1 MPLGTRERPDTSQ
14 DNADDFDQWERQM
27 QTPTDQGHAD
37 DFDAWER
44 EMSPSQAHWDDT
56 VSRNL
61 SRMENKKPAK
71 HGNEAASS
79 SGNSSDDAAGNIN
92 NKEKQSQQ
100 QDGWRD
106 NTSRDLNKPKK
117 GKGKSGGFSAMNKL
131 KRFGPTG
138 AVASMLLVGAVG
150 IGSSTSIMGSLL
162 VSIKESIVTNIDQQQ
177 YTSSSRSNRILARR
191 LADDATSGSCTLVK
205 IACRFHKPTDYQLK
219 QLDKAGVKALDE
231 AGEVIE
237 KGKLIGGKRP
247 AHYLIDGEK
256 ISAKDFKKAL
266 RNNPK
271 LRNAFRRAFN
281 PRWVN
286 WVDDAAVKFLKK
298 IGVTKKVAEKLNSKK
313 TRKALTE
320 ATDELTKIEG
330 KAADK
335 LNKEIAEQAGD
346 YATKEAKK
354 ATKKKGNDVKLMMA
368 QGICAAA
375 KAPNVIVNINKAFRI
390 AQYAK
395 LAYTFLTAADAI
407 KKGEATP
414 EMVNNVATI
423 LTQSYTKSD
432 GTIKKPATDAKL
444 MKYTMGLGTA
454 GSSSS
459 YIPGVGNNLATYL
472 GVVNSEPVKMG
483 CDLIG
488 STAAEVGVDVFD
500 GLRAGLGPIGWA
512 WVGGELLIEGL
523 LTFDTVQEKLSSV
536 MGTIVQTSIDAFTKW
551 VDMKA
556 LAEYFLGDK
565 TKGAT
570 GTDVGDITGVGL
582 SNSMADQASYT
593 GNAPLTVQQ
602 KVAFDEQIVQPERIA
617 LAEEDRLTHSPFDI
631 SSPNTFLGSIA
642 IRFVPYLGMA
652 SSPLAFVSAISSI
665 STSSL
670 FNLFNPS
677 AYAKNI
683 IDENKCT
690 QNSVLANEKD
700 IAVGP
705 ACDVQYGVPTDYM
718 GIEPDQVASELSASG
733 DIDEDG
739 KVKSN
744 SELQDWID
752 TCNQASIINTKE
764 CTVDSRQRALYNL
777 YQIDKRTVDGM
788 DEDPDKTKSA
798 AGSGSG
804 STTSGPGA
812 ALPDGDVIS
821 LAKQIVDN
829 PNITYDGDQFQNMAN
844 GQPAYTNSLGPITV
858 DKRLLQIILY
868 IAKKYPIYISSLVR
882 DNTNNYSLHPVGE
895 AVDIAMING
904 TATTGG
910 DQNAIDMLQYLLD
923 GKVLP
928 QGAGVGQEGCGNRAG
943 SGMDGKLS
951 SAGLVPHDDSCDH
964 VHLALRW
971 TRSAPKNW

>member
-1 MPLGTRERPDTSQ
+1 MPLGTRERPDTSR

-27 QTPTDQGHAD
+27 QTPTNQGHAD

-71 HGNEAASS
+71 RGNEAANG
-79 SGNSSDDAAGNIN
+79 SGNSSGDAAGNIN

-150 IGSSTSIMGSLL
+150 IGSSTSVMGSLL

-177 YTSSSRSNRILARR
+177 YTSMSRSNRILSRR

-271 LRNAFRRAFN
+271 LRNAFRRAYN

-320 ATDELTKIEG
+320 ATDELTKIED
-330 KAADK
+330 KAGDK
-335 LNKEIAEQAGD
+335 IKKEIADEAGD
-346 YATKEAKK
+346 FAKKEAKK
-354 ATKKKGNDVKLMMA
+354 TAKKGGDAKLMMA

-395 LAYTFLTAADAI
+395 LGYTFLTAADAI

-423 LTQSYTKSD
+423 LTQSYTKKD
-432 GTIKKPATDAKL
+432 GSIKKPATDSKL
-444 MKYTMGLGTA
+444 MKYTMGLGTS

-459 YIPGVGNNLATYL
+459 YIPGVGGALATYL
-472 GVVNSEPVKMG
+472 GVVNSEPVKVG
-483 CDLIG
+483 CDLVG
-488 STAAEVGVDVFD
+488 STAAEVAVEVFD
-500 GLRAGLGPIGWA
+500 GIKNGLGPVGWA
-512 WVGGELLIEGL
+512 WTAGEFALEGIL
-523 LTFDTVQEKLSSV
+523 SLESVQQQLSSA
-536 MGTIVQTSIDAFTKW
+536 MGGIVQTAIDTFGNW

-556 LAEYFLGDK
+556 LAEYFLGNK

-798 AGSGSG
+798 AGTGSG
-804 STTSGPGA
+804 STTSGPTA

-821 LAKQIVDN
+821 LSKQILDN
-829 PNITYDGDQFQNMAN
+829 PNITYDGDQFQKMAN
-844 GQPAYTNSLGPITV
+844 GQPAYVNEDGEITV

-868 IAKKYPIYISSLVR
+868 IGNKYPIYISSLVR
-882 DNTNNYSLHPVGE
+882 DKTNNYSLHPIGE

-910 DQNAIDMLQYLLD
+910 DQNAIDLLQYLLD
-923 GKVLP
+923 GNVLP
-928 QGAGVGQEGCGNRAG
+928 KNAGIGQIGCGNRDG
-943 SGMDGKLS
+943 SGINSKLT
-951 SAGLVPHDDSCDH
+951 SAGLTPHPDSCDH
-964 VHLALRW
+964 LHLALRD
-971 TRSAPKNW
+971 TRGAPKTW

>member
-71 HGNEAASS
+71 RGNEAASS
-79 SGNSSDDAAGNIN
+79 SGNSSGDAAGNIN

-150 IGSSTSIMGSLL
+150 IGSSTSVMGSLL

-177 YTSSSRSNRILARR
+177 YTSMSRSNRILSRR

-271 LRNAFRRAFN
+271 LRNAFRRAYN

-320 ATDELTKIEG
+320 ATDELTKIED
-330 KAADK
+330 KAGDK
-335 LNKEIAEQAGD
+335 IKKEIADEAGD
-346 YATKEAKK
+346 FAKKEAKK
-354 ATKKKGNDVKLMMA
+354 TAKKGGDAKLMMA

-395 LAYTFLTAADAI
+395 LGYTFLTAADAI

-423 LTQSYTKSD
+423 LTQSYTKKD
-432 GTIKKPATDAKL
+432 GSIKKPATDSKL
-444 MKYTMGLGTA
+444 MKYTMGLGTS

-459 YIPGVGNNLATYL
+459 YIPGVGGALATYL
-472 GVVNSEPVKMG
+472 GVVNSEPVKVG
-483 CDLIG
+483 CDLVG
-488 STAAEVGVDVFD
+488 STAAEVAVEVFD
-500 GLRAGLGPIGWA
+500 GIKNGLGPVGWA
-512 WVGGELLIEGL
+512 WTAGEFALEGIL
-523 LTFDTVQEKLSSV
+523 SLESVQQQLSSA
-536 MGTIVQTSIDAFTKW
+536 MGGIVQTAIDTFGNW

-556 LAEYFLGDK
+556 LAEYFLGNK

-798 AGSGSG
+798 AGTGSG
-804 STTSGPGA
+804 STTSGPTA

-821 LAKQIVDN
+821 LSKQILDN
-829 PNITYDGDQFQNMAN
+829 PNITYDGDQFQKMAN
-844 GQPAYTNSLGPITV
+844 GQPAYVNEDGEITV

-868 IAKKYPIYISSLVR
+868 IGNKYPIYISSLVR
-882 DNTNNYSLHPVGE
+882 DKTNNYSLHPIGE

-910 DQNAIDMLQYLLD
+910 DQNAIDLLQYLLD
-923 GKVLP
+923 GNVLP
-928 QGAGVGQEGCGNRAG
+928 KNAGIGQIGCGNRDG
-943 SGMDGKLS
+943 SGINSKLT
-951 SAGLVPHDDSCDH
+951 SAGLTPHPDSCDH
-964 VHLALRW
+964 LHLALRD
-971 TRSAPKNW
+971 TRGAPKTW

>member
-1 MPLGTRERPDTSQ
+1 MLLGTRERPDTSQ
-14 DNADDFDQWERQM
+14 DNTDDFDQWERQM

-44 EMSPSQAHWDDT
+44 EMSPSQTHWDDT

-71 HGNEAASS
+71 RGNEAASS
-79 SGNSSDDAAGNIN
+79 SGNSSGDAAGNIN

-150 IGSSTSIMGSLL
+150 IGSSTSVMGSLL

-177 YTSSSRSNRILARR
+177 YTSMSRSNRILSRR

-271 LRNAFRRAFN
+271 LRNAFRRAYN

-320 ATDELTKIEG
+320 ATDELTKIED
-330 KAADK
+330 KAGDK
-335 LNKEIAEQAGD
+335 IKKEIADEAGD
-346 YATKEAKK
+346 FAKKEAKK
-354 ATKKKGNDVKLMMA
+354 TAKKGGDAKLMMA

-395 LAYTFLTAADAI
+395 LGYTFLTAADAI

-444 MKYTMGLGTA
+444 MKYTMGLGTS

-459 YIPGVGNNLATYL
+459 YIPGVGGALATYL
-472 GVVNSEPVKMG
+472 GVVNSEPVKVG
-483 CDLIG
+483 CDLVG
-488 STAAEVGVDVFD
+488 STAAEVAVEVFD
-500 GLRAGLGPIGWA
+500 GIKNGLGPVGWA
-512 WVGGELLIEGL
+512 WTAGEFALEGIL
-523 LTFDTVQEKLSSV
+523 SLESVQQQLSSA
-536 MGTIVQTSIDAFTKW
+536 MGGIVQTAIDTFGNW

-733 DIDEDG
+733 DIDENG

-844 GQPAYTNSLGPITV
+844 GQPAAYGVTV
-858 DKRLLQIILY
+858 DKRLLQVILY
-868 IAKKYPIYISSLVR
+868 IAQKYPIYISSLVR
-882 DNTNNYSLHPVGE
+882 EDRPESWYSLHPVGE

-910 DQNAIDMLQYLLD
+910 DQNAIDLLQYLLD

-928 QGAGVGQEGCGNRAG
+928 QNAGIGQIECGNRDG
-943 SGMDGKLS
+943 SGINSKLT
-951 SAGLVPHDDSCDH
+951 SAGLTPHPDSCDH
-964 VHLALRW
+964 LHLALRD
-971 TRSAPKNW
+971 TRGAPKTW

>member
-14 DNADDFDQWERQM
+14 DNADDFDQWENQM
-27 QTPTDQGHAD
+27 RTPTDQGHAD

-71 HGNEAASS
+71 RDNEAASG
-79 SGNSSDDAAGNIN
+79 SGNSSGDAAGNIN

-205 IACRFHKPTDYQLK
+205 IACRFHKPTNYQLK

-271 LRNAFRRAFN
+271 LRNAFRRAYN

-320 ATDELTKIEG
+320 ATDELTKIED
-330 KAADK
+330 KAGDK
-335 LNKEIAEQAGD
+335 IKKEIADEAGD
-346 YATKEAKK
+346 FAKKEAKK
-354 ATKKKGNDVKLMMA
+354 TAKKGGDAKLMMA

-395 LAYTFLTAADAI
+395 LGYTFLTAADAI

-432 GTIKKPATDAKL
+432 GTIKKPATDSKL
-444 MKYTMGLGTA
+444 MKYTLGLGTA

-459 YIPGVGNNLATYL
+459 YIPGVGGALATYL
-472 GVVNSEPVKMG
+472 GVVNSEPVKVG
-483 CDLIG
+483 CDLVG
-488 STAAEVGVDVFD
+488 STAAEVAVEVFD
-500 GLRAGLGPIGWA
+500 GIKNGLGPVGWA
-512 WVGGELLIEGL
+512 WTAGEFALEGIL
-523 LTFDTVQEKLSSV
+523 SLESVQQQLSSA
-536 MGTIVQTSIDAFTKW
+536 MGGIVQTAIDTFGNW

-733 DIDEDG
+733 DIDENG

-812 ALPDGDVIS
+812 TLPDGDVIS

-844 GQPAYTNSLGPITV
+844 GQPAAYGVTV
-858 DKRLLQIILY
+858 DKRLLQVILY
-868 IAKKYPIYISSLVR
+868 IAQKYPIYISSLVR
-882 DNTNNYSLHPVGE
+882 EDRPESWYSLHPVGE

-910 DQNAIDMLQYLLD
+910 DQNAIDLLQYLLD

-928 QGAGVGQEGCGNRAG
+928 QNAGIGQIECGNRDG
-943 SGMDGKLS
+943 SGINSKLT
-951 SAGLVPHDDSCDH
+951 SAGLTPHPDSCDH
-964 VHLALRW
+964 LHLALRD
-971 TRSAPKNW
+971 TRGAPKTW

>member
-27 QTPTDQGHAD
+27 QPSAGQGHAD

-71 HGNEAASS
+71 RGNEAASG
-79 SGNSSDDAAGNIN
+79 SGNSSGDAAGNIN

-177 YTSSSRSNRILARR
+177 YTSSSRSNRILSRR
-191 LADDATSGSCTLVK
+191 LADNATSGSCTLVK
-205 IACRFHKPTDYQLK
+205 IACRFHKPTNYQLK

-298 IGVTKKVAEKLNSKK
+298 IGVTKKVADKLNTKK
-313 TRKALTE
+313 AKKALTE
-320 ATDELTKIEG
+320 ATDELTKIE
-330 KAADK
+330 DK
-335 LNKEIAEQAGD
+335 GGDKIKKEIAEEAGD
-346 YATKEAKK
+346 FAKKEAKK
-354 ATKKKGNDVKLMMA
+354 TAKKGGDAKLMMA

-395 LAYTFLTAADAI
+395 LGYTFLTAADAI

-423 LTQSYTKSD
+423 LTQSYTKKD
-432 GTIKKPATDAKL
+432 GSIKKPATDSKL
-444 MKYTMGLGTA
+444 MKYTMGLGTS

-459 YIPGVGNNLATYL
+459 YIPGVGGALATYL
-472 GVVNSEPVKMG
+472 GVVNSEPVKVG
-483 CDLIG
+483 CDLVG
-488 STAAEVGVDVFD
+488 STAAEVAVEVFD
-500 GLRAGLGPIGWA
+500 GIKNGLGPVGWA
-512 WVGGELLIEGL
+512 WTAGEFALEGIL
-523 LTFDTVQEKLSSV
+523 SLESVQQQLSSA
-536 MGTIVQTSIDAFTKW
+536 MGGIVQTAIDTFGNW

-798 AGSGSG
+798 AGTGSG
-804 STTSGPGA
+804 STTSGPTA

-821 LAKQIVDN
+821 LSKQILDN
-829 PNITYDGDQFQNMAN
+829 PNITYDGDQFQKMAN
-844 GQPAYTNSLGPITV
+844 GQPAYVNQDGEITV

-868 IAKKYPIYISSLVR
+868 IGNKYPIYISSLVR
-882 DNTNNYSLHPVGE
+882 DKTNNYSLHPIGE

-910 DQNAIDMLQYLLD
+910 DQNAIDLLQYLLD
-923 GKVLP
+923 GNVLP
-928 QGAGVGQEGCGNRAG
+928 KNAGIGQIGCGNRDG
-943 SGMDGKLS
+943 SGINSKLT
-951 SAGLVPHDDSCDH
+951 SAGLTPHPDSCDH
-964 VHLALRW
+964 LHLALRD
-971 TRSAPKNW
+971 TRGAPKTW

>member
-14 DNADDFDQWERQM
+14 DNADDFDQWENQM
-27 QTPTDQGHAD
+27 RTPTDQGHAD

-71 HGNEAASS
+71 RDNEAASG
-79 SGNSSDDAAGNIN
+79 SGNSSGDAAGNIN

-271 LRNAFRRAFN
+271 LRNAFRRAYN

-320 ATDELTKIEG
+320 ATDELTKIED
-330 KAADK
+330 KAGDK
-335 LNKEIAEQAGD
+335 IKKEIADEAGD
-346 YATKEAKK
+346 FAKKEAKK
-354 ATKKKGNDVKLMMA
+354 TAKKGGDAKLMMA

-395 LAYTFLTAADAI
+395 LGYTFLTAADAI

-423 LTQSYTKSD
+423 LTQSYTKKD
-432 GTIKKPATDAKL
+432 GSIKKPATDSKL
-444 MKYTMGLGTA
+444 MKYTMGLGTS

-459 YIPGVGNNLATYL
+459 YIPGVGGALATYL
-472 GVVNSEPVKMG
+472 GVVNSEPVKVG
-483 CDLIG
+483 CDLVG
-488 STAAEVGVDVFD
+488 STAAEVAVEVFD
-500 GLRAGLGPIGWA
+500 GIKNGLGPVGWA
-512 WVGGELLIEGL
+512 WTAGEFALEGIL
-523 LTFDTVQEKLSSV
+523 SLESVQQQLSSA
-536 MGTIVQTSIDAFTKW
+536 MGGIVQTAIDTFGNW

-788 DEDPDKTKSA
+788 DEDPDKTTKPTSTSTASTSTSVGSA
-798 AGSGSG
+798 VGEPEFNQAQPAAEGGDDVSVWKGLNNG
-804 STTSGPGA
+804 
-812 ALPDGDVIS
+812 ALPDSELVTLSFSSEKMHKQAAAAMEEMNKAYKAETGSDLGINEAYRDCETQIAYADPNS
-821 LAKQIVDN
+821 SRYQGGLAKPAPPCSSNHGWGLAADISVGGFDTPVYN
-829 PNITYDGDQFQNMAN
+829 WLTANAHKYGFVHPKWAERDGSKPEAWHWEYARRVAN
-844 GQPAYTNSLGPITV
+844 
-858 DKRLLQIILY
+858 
-868 IAKKYPIYISSLVR
+868 
-882 DNTNNYSLHPVGE
+882 
-895 AVDIAMING
+895 
-904 TATTGG
+904 
-910 DQNAIDMLQYLLD
+910 
-923 GKVLP
+923 
-928 QGAGVGQEGCGNRAG
+928 
-943 SGMDGKLS
+943 
-951 SAGLVPHDDSCDH
+951 
-964 VHLALRW
+964 
-971 TRSAPKNW
+971 

>member
-27 QTPTDQGHAD
+27 QPSTDQGHAD

-61 SRMENKKPAK
+61 SRMENKKPTK
-71 HGNEAASS
+71 H
-79 SGNSSDDAAGNIN
+79 SGDSDSPSNGDTAGNIDG
-92 NKEKQSQQ
+92 KEKQSQQ
-100 QDGWRD
+100 QDGWQD

-117 GKGKSGGFSAMNKL
+117 DKGKKGGGFSAMSNL

-138 AVASMLLVGAVG
+138 AVASMLIVGVVG

-162 VSIKESIVTNIDQQQ
+162 VAIKESIVTNVDQQQ
-177 YTSSSRSNRILARR
+177 YTSLSRSNRILSRR
-191 LADDATSGSCTLVK
+191 LADEATAGSCSLVK
-205 IACRFHKPTDYQLK
+205 IACRYTKPTDYQLK
-219 QLDKAGVKALDE
+219 QLDKAGIKALDE

-237 KGKLIGGKRP
+237 KGKLVGGQRP
-247 AHYLIDGEK
+247 AHYMIDGEK
-256 ISAKDFKKAL
+256 ISAKDFKKTL
-266 RNNPK
+266 RTNPK
-271 LRNAFRRAFN
+271 FRNAFRRAFN
-281 PRWVN
+281 SRWVN

-298 IGVTKKVAEKLNSKK
+298 IGVTKKVADKLNDKK

-320 ATDELTKIEG
+320 ATDELTKIE
-330 KAADK
+330 DK
-335 LNKEIAEQAGD
+335 GGDKIKKEIADEAGD
-346 YATKEAKK
+346 YAKKEAKK

-375 KAPNVIVNINKAFRI
+375 KAPNVVVNINKSFRI

-395 LAYTFLTAADAI
+395 LSYTFLTAADAI

-423 LTQSYTKSD
+423 LTQTYTKND
-432 GTIKKPATDAKL
+432 GTIKKAATDSKL
-444 MKYTMGLGTA
+444 MKYTLGLGTA
-454 GSSSS
+454 GSSSP
-459 YIPGVGNNLATYL
+459 YIPGVGGALATYL
-472 GVVNSEPVKMG
+472 GVVNSDSVKTG
-483 CDLIG
+483 CDLVG
-488 STAAEVGVDVFD
+488 STAAEVGVEVFD
-500 GLRAGLGPIGWA
+500 GIRAGLGPIGWA

-523 LTFDTVQEKLSSV
+523 LTFDTVKEKLSSV
-536 MGTIVQTSIDAFTKW
+536 IGDIVKTSIEAFGSW
-551 VDMKA
+551 VDMKS

-570 GTDVGDITGVGL
+570 GTDIGDITGVGL

-677 AYAKNI
+677 AHAKNI

-690 QNSVLANEKD
+690 QNAVLAKEKD

-788 DEDPDKTKSA
+788 DDDPEKTKVS
-798 AGSGSG
+798 GSGSG

-812 ALPDGDVIS
+812 TLPDGDVIS

-829 PNITYDGDQFQNMAN
+829 PNITYDGDQFQKMAN
-844 GQPAYTNSLGPITV
+844 GQPAYVNEDGEITV
-858 DKRLLQIILY
+858 DKKLLQIILY
-868 IAKKYPIYISSLVR
+868 IANKYPIYISSLVR
-882 DNTNNYSLHPVGE
+882 DKTNNYSLHPLGE

-943 SGMDGKLS
+943 SGMDSKLA

-971 TRSAPKNW
+971 TREAPKNW

>member
-177 YTSSSRSNRILARR
+177 YTSMSRSNRILSRR
-191 LADDATSGSCTLVK
+191 LADNATSGSCTLVK
-205 IACRFHKPTDYQLK
+205 IACRFYKPTNYQLK

-271 LRNAFRRAFN
+271 LRNAFRRAYN

-320 ATDELTKIEG
+320 ATDELTKIED
-330 KAADK
+330 KAGDK
-335 LNKEIAEQAGD
+335 IKKEIADEAGD
-346 YATKEAKK
+346 FAKKEAKK
-354 ATKKKGNDVKLMMA
+354 TAKKGGDAKLMMA

-395 LAYTFLTAADAI
+395 LGYTFLTAADAI

-423 LTQSYTKSD
+423 LTQSYTKKD
-432 GTIKKPATDAKL
+432 GSIKKPATDAKL
-444 MKYTMGLGTA
+444 MKYTMGLGTS

-459 YIPGVGNNLATYL
+459 YIPGVGGALATYL
-472 GVVNSEPVKMG
+472 GVVNSEPVKVG
-483 CDLIG
+483 CDLVG
-488 STAAEVGVDVFD
+488 STAAEVAVEVFD
-500 GLRAGLGPIGWA
+500 GIKNGLGPVGWA
-512 WVGGELLIEGL
+512 WTAGEFALEGIL
-523 LTFDTVQEKLSSV
+523 SLESVQQQLSSA
-536 MGTIVQTSIDAFTKW
+536 MGGIVQTAIDTFGNW

-844 GQPAYTNSLGPITV
+844 GQPAAYGVTV
-858 DKRLLQIILY
+858 DKRLLQVILY
-868 IAKKYPIYISSLVR
+868 IAQKYPIYISSLVR
-882 DNTNNYSLHPVGE
+882 EDRPESWYSLHPVGE

-910 DQNAIDMLQYLLD
+910 DQNAIDLLQYLLD

-928 QGAGVGQEGCGNRAG
+928 QNAGIGQIECGNRDG
-943 SGMDGKLS
+943 SGINSKLT
-951 SAGLVPHDDSCDH
+951 SAGLTPHPDSCDH
-964 VHLALRW
+964 LHLALRD
-971 TRSAPKNW
+971 TRGAPKTW

>member
-27 QTPTDQGHAD
+27 QPSAGQGHAD

-56 VSRNL
+56 VSQNL

-71 HGNEAASS
+71 RDNEAASS
-79 SGNSSDDAAGNIN
+79 GGNSSGDAAGNIN

-177 YTSSSRSNRILARR
+177 YTSMSRSNRILSRR
-191 LADDATSGSCTLVK
+191 LADNATSGSCTLVK
-205 IACRFHKPTDYQLK
+205 IACRFHKPTNYQLK

-271 LRNAFRRAFN
+271 LRNAFRRAYN

-298 IGVTKKVAEKLNSKK
+298 IGVTKKVADKLSTKK
-313 TRKALTE
+313 AKKALTE
-320 ATDELTKIEG
+320 ATDELTKIED
-330 KAADK
+330 KAGDK
-335 LNKEIAEQAGD
+335 IKKEIADEAGD
-346 YATKEAKK
+346 FAKKEAKK
-354 ATKKKGNDVKLMMA
+354 TAKKGGDAKLMMA

-395 LAYTFLTAADAI
+395 LGYTFLTAADAI

-423 LTQSYTKSD
+423 LTQSYTKKD
-432 GTIKKPATDAKL
+432 GSIKKPATDSKL
-444 MKYTMGLGTA
+444 MKYTMGLGTS

-459 YIPGVGNNLATYL
+459 YIPGVGGALATYL
-472 GVVNSEPVKMG
+472 GVVNSEPVKVG
-483 CDLIG
+483 CDLVG
-488 STAAEVGVDVFD
+488 STAAEVAVEVFD
-500 GLRAGLGPIGWA
+500 GIKNGLGPVGWA
-512 WVGGELLIEGL
+512 WTAGEFALEGVL
-523 LTFDTVQEKLSSV
+523 SLESVQQQLSSA
-536 MGTIVQTSIDAFTKW
+536 MGGIVQTAIDTFGNW

-812 ALPDGDVIS
+812 TLPDGDVIS

-844 GQPAYTNSLGPITV
+844 GQPAAYGVTV
-858 DKRLLQIILY
+858 DKRLLQVILH

-882 DNTNNYSLHPVGE
+882 EDSPDAWYSLHPVGE

-923 GKVLP
+923 SKVLP
-928 QGAGVGQEGCGNRAG
+928 QGAGIGQEGCGNRAG

-951 SAGLVPHDDSCDH
+951 SAGLVPHDDTCNH

>member
-71 HGNEAASS
+71 RGNEAASG
-79 SGNSSDDAAGNIN
+79 SGNSSGDAAGNIN

-162 VSIKESIVTNIDQQQ
+162 VSIKESIVTTIDQQQ
-177 YTSSSRSNRILARR
+177 YTSMSRSNRILSRR
-191 LADDATSGSCTLVK
+191 LADNATSGSCTLVK
-205 IACRFHKPTDYQLK
+205 IACRFHKPTNYQLK

-271 LRNAFRRAFN
+271 LRNAFRRAYN

-320 ATDELTKIEG
+320 ATDELTKIED
-330 KAADK
+330 KAGDK
-335 LNKEIAEQAGD
+335 IKKEIADEAGD
-346 YATKEAKK
+346 FAKKEAKK
-354 ATKKKGNDVKLMMA
+354 TAKKGGDAKLMMA

-395 LAYTFLTAADAI
+395 LGYTFLTAADAI

-423 LTQSYTKSD
+423 LTQSYTKKD
-432 GTIKKPATDAKL
+432 GSIKKPATDAKL

-459 YIPGVGNNLATYL
+459 YIPGVGGALATYL
-472 GVVNSEPVKMG
+472 GVVNSEPVKVG
-483 CDLIG
+483 CDLVG
-488 STAAEVGVDVFD
+488 STAAEVAVEVFD
-500 GLRAGLGPIGWA
+500 GIKNGLGPVGWA
-512 WVGGELLIEGL
+512 WTAGEFALEGIL
-523 LTFDTVQEKLSSV
+523 SLESVQQQLSSA
-536 MGTIVQTSIDAFTKW
+536 MGGIVQTAIDTFGNW

-812 ALPDGDVIS
+812 TLPDGDVIS

-844 GQPAYTNSLGPITV
+844 GQPAAYGVTV
-858 DKRLLQIILY
+858 DKRLLQVILY
-868 IAKKYPIYISSLVR
+868 IAQKYPIYISSLVR
-882 DNTNNYSLHPVGE
+882 EDRPESWYSLHPVGE

-910 DQNAIDMLQYLLD
+910 DQNAIDLLQYLLG

-928 QGAGVGQEGCGNRAG
+928 QNAGIGQIECGNRDG
-943 SGMDGKLS
+943 SGINSKLT
-951 SAGLVPHDDSCDH
+951 SAGLTPHPDSCDH
-964 VHLALRW
+964 LHLALRD
-971 TRSAPKNW
+971 TRGAPKTW

>member
-1 MPLGTRERPDTSQ
+1 MPLGTRERPDTSR

-27 QTPTDQGHAD
+27 QPSTDQGHAD

-71 HGNEAASS
+71 RGNEAASG
-79 SGNSSDDAAGNIN
+79 SGNSSGDAAGNIN

-177 YTSSSRSNRILARR
+177 YTSMSRSNRILSRR
-191 LADDATSGSCTLVK
+191 LADNATSGSCTLVK
-205 IACRFHKPTDYQLK
+205 IACRFHKPTNYQLK

-271 LRNAFRRAFN
+271 LRNAFRRAYN

-298 IGVTKKVAEKLNSKK
+298 IGVTKKVADKLNTKK
-313 TRKALTE
+313 AKKALTE
-320 ATDELTKIEG
+320 ATDELTKIE
-330 KAADK
+330 DK
-335 LNKEIAEQAGD
+335 GGDKIKKEIAEEAGD
-346 YATKEAKK
+346 FAKKEAKK
-354 ATKKKGNDVKLMMA
+354 TAKKGGDAKLMMA

-375 KAPNVIVNINKAFRI
+375 KAPNVIVNISKAFRI

-423 LTQSYTKSD
+423 LTQSYTKKD
-432 GTIKKPATDAKL
+432 GSIKKPATDSKL
-444 MKYTMGLGTA
+444 MKYTMGLGTS

-459 YIPGVGNNLATYL
+459 YIPGVGGALATYL
-472 GVVNSEPVKMG
+472 GVVNSEPVKVG
-483 CDLIG
+483 CDLVG
-488 STAAEVGVDVFD
+488 STAAEVAVEVFD
-500 GLRAGLGPIGWA
+500 GIKNGLGPVGWA
-512 WVGGELLIEGL
+512 WTAGEFALEGIL
-523 LTFDTVQEKLSSV
+523 SLESVQQQLSSA
-536 MGTIVQTSIDAFTKW
+536 MGGIVQTAIDTFGNW

-812 ALPDGDVIS
+812 TLPDGDVIS

-844 GQPAYTNSLGPITV
+844 GQPAAYGVTV
-858 DKRLLQIILY
+858 DKRLLQVILH

-882 DNTNNYSLHPVGE
+882 EDSPDAWYSLHPVGE

-923 GKVLP
+923 SKVLP
-928 QGAGVGQEGCGNRAG
+928 QGAGIGQEGCGNRAG

-951 SAGLVPHDDSCDH
+951 SAGLVPHDDTCNH

>member
-14 DNADDFDQWERQM
+14 DNADDFDQWENQM
-27 QTPTDQGHAD
+27 RTPTDQGHAD

-71 HGNEAASS
+71 RDNEAASG
-79 SGNSSDDAAGNIN
+79 SGNSSGDAAGNIN

-271 LRNAFRRAFN
+271 LRNAFRRAYN

-320 ATDELTKIEG
+320 ATDELTKIED
-330 KAADK
+330 KAGDK
-335 LNKEIAEQAGD
+335 IKKEIADEAGD
-346 YATKEAKK
+346 FAKKEAKK
-354 ATKKKGNDVKLMMA
+354 TAKKGGDAKLMMA

-395 LAYTFLTAADAI
+395 LGYTFLTAADAI

-423 LTQSYTKSD
+423 LTQSYTKKD
-432 GTIKKPATDAKL
+432 GSIKKPATDSKL
-444 MKYTMGLGTA
+444 MKYTMGLGTS

-459 YIPGVGNNLATYL
+459 YIPGVGGALATYL
-472 GVVNSEPVKMG
+472 GVVNSEPVKVG
-483 CDLIG
+483 CDLVG
-488 STAAEVGVDVFD
+488 STAAEVAVEVFD
-500 GLRAGLGPIGWA
+500 GIKNGLGPVGWA
-512 WVGGELLIEGL
+512 WTAGEFALEGIL
-523 LTFDTVQEKLSSV
+523 SLESVQQQLSSA
-536 MGTIVQTSIDAFTKW
+536 MGGIVQTAIDTFGNW

-812 ALPDGDVIS
+812 TLPDGDVIS

-844 GQPAYTNSLGPITV
+844 GQPAAYGVTV
-858 DKRLLQIILY
+858 DKRLLQVILY
-868 IAKKYPIYISSLVR
+868 IAQKYPIYISSLVR
-882 DNTNNYSLHPVGE
+882 EDRPESWYSLHPVGE

-910 DQNAIDMLQYLLD
+910 DQNAIDLLQYLLD

-928 QGAGVGQEGCGNRAG
+928 QNAGIGQIECGNRDG
-943 SGMDGKLS
+943 SGINSKLT
-951 SAGLVPHDDSCDH
+951 SAGLTPHPDSCDH
-964 VHLALRW
+964 LHLALRD
-971 TRSAPKNW
+971 TRGAPKTW

>member
-1 MPLGTRERPDTSQ
+1 MPLGTREKPDTSQ
-14 DNADDFDQWERQM
+14 DNADDFDQWEH
-27 QTPTDQGHAD
+27 QTQPSTNQGHSD

-44 EMSPSQAHWDDT
+44 KMQSPSQAHWDDT

-61 SRMENKKPAK
+61 SGMENKKPTK
-71 HGNEAASS
+71 H
-79 SGNSSDDAAGNIN
+79 SDKADSANNGDTAGNIN
-92 NKEKQSQQ
+92 GKEKQSQQ
-100 QDGWRD
+100 QNGWKD
-106 NTSRDLNKPKK
+106 NTSRNLNKPKN
-117 GKGKSGGFSAMNKL
+117 GKGKSGGGFSAMSNL

-138 AVASMLLVGAVG
+138 AVASMLIVGVIG
-150 IGSSTSIMGSLL
+150 IGSSTSLMGSLL
-162 VSIKESIVTNIDQQQ
+162 VSIKEAIVTNVDQQQ
-177 YTSSSRSNRILARR
+177 YTSLSRSNRILSRR
-191 LADDATSGSCTLVK
+191 LADDATAGSCSLVK
-205 IACRFHKPTDYQLK
+205 IACRYTKPTDYQLK
-219 QLDKAGVKALDE
+219 QLDKAGIKALDE

-237 KGKLIGGKRP
+237 KGKLVGGQRP
-247 AHYLIDGEK
+247 AHYMIDGEK
-256 ISAKDFKKAL
+256 ISAKDFKKTL
-266 RNNPK
+266 RTNPK
-271 LRNAFRRAFN
+271 FRNAFRRAFN
-281 PRWVN
+281 SRWVN

-298 IGVTKKVAEKLNSKK
+298 IGVTKKVADKLNNKK

-320 ATDELTKIEG
+320 ATDELTKIE
-330 KAADK
+330 DK
-335 LNKEIAEQAGD
+335 GGDKIKKEIAEQAGD
-346 YATKEAKK
+346 YAKKEAKK
-354 ATKKKGNDVKLMMA
+354 ATSKKGNDVKLMMA

-390 AQYAK
+390 AQYSK

-423 LTQSYTKSD
+423 LTQTYTKSD
-432 GTIKKPATDAKL
+432 GTVKKAATDSKL
-444 MKYTMGLGTA
+444 MKYTLGLGTSG
-454 GSSSS
+454 GSSP
-459 YIPGVGNNLATYL
+459 YIPGVGDTLATYL
-472 GVVNSEPVKMG
+472 GVVNSEPVKVG

-488 STAAEVGVDVFD
+488 STAAEVGVEIFD
-500 GLRAGLGPIGWA
+500 GIRAGLGPIGWA

-536 MGTIVQTSIDAFTKW
+536 MGDIVKTSIDAFSSW
-551 VDMKA
+551 IDMKA

-570 GTDVGDITGVGL
+570 GTDIGDITGVGL

-593 GNAPLTVQQ
+593 GNSPLTIQQ

-631 SSPNTFLGSIA
+631 SNPNTFLGSIA
-642 IRFVPYLGMA
+642 IRFVPYLSMT

-677 AYAKNI
+677 AHAKNI

-690 QNSVLANEKD
+690 QNAVLAKEKD

-733 DIDEDG
+733 DIDEEG
-739 KVKSN
+739 NVKSG
-744 SELQDWID
+744 SQLQDWID
-752 TCNQASIINTKE
+752 TCNQASLINVKD

-788 DEDPDKTKSA
+788 DDDPEKTKVS
-798 AGSGSG
+798 GSGSG

-844 GQPAYTNSLGPITV
+844 GQPAAYGVTV
-858 DKRLLQIILY
+858 DKRLLQVILY
-868 IAKKYPIYISSLVR
+868 MAQKYPIYISSLVR
-882 DNTNNYSLHPVGE
+882 EDTPDAWYSLHPVGE
-895 AVDIAMING
+895 AVDVAMING
-904 TATTGG
+904 AATTGG
-910 DQNAIDMLQYLLD
+910 DQNAIDLLQYLID
-923 GKVLP
+923 GKALP
-928 QGAGVGQEGCGNRAG
+928 QNAGIGQEGCGNRAG

-951 SAGLVPHDDSCDH
+951 SAGLVPHDDTCNH

>member
-1 MPLGTRERPDTSQ
+1 
-14 DNADDFDQWERQM
+14 
-27 QTPTDQGHAD
+27 
-37 DFDAWER
+37 
-44 EMSPSQAHWDDT
+44 
-56 VSRNL
+56 
-61 SRMENKKPAK
+61 
-71 HGNEAASS
+71 
-79 SGNSSDDAAGNIN
+79 
-92 NKEKQSQQ
+92 
-100 QDGWRD
+100 
-106 NTSRDLNKPKK
+106 
-117 GKGKSGGFSAMNKL
+117 
-131 KRFGPTG
+131 
-138 AVASMLLVGAVG
+138 
-150 IGSSTSIMGSLL
+150 
-162 VSIKESIVTNIDQQQ
+162 
-177 YTSSSRSNRILARR
+177 
-191 LADDATSGSCTLVK
+191 
-205 IACRFHKPTDYQLK
+205 
-219 QLDKAGVKALDE
+219 
-231 AGEVIE
+231 
-237 KGKLIGGKRP
+237 
-247 AHYLIDGEK
+247 
-256 ISAKDFKKAL
+256 
-266 RNNPK
+266 
-271 LRNAFRRAFN
+271 
-281 PRWVN
+281 
-286 WVDDAAVKFLKK
+286 
-298 IGVTKKVAEKLNSKK
+298 
-313 TRKALTE
+313 
-320 ATDELTKIEG
+320 
-330 KAADK
+330 
-335 LNKEIAEQAGD
+335 
-346 YATKEAKK
+346 
-354 ATKKKGNDVKLMMA
+354 
-368 QGICAAA
+368 
-375 KAPNVIVNINKAFRI
+375 
-390 AQYAK
+390 
-395 LAYTFLTAADAI
+395 
-407 KKGEATP
+407 
-414 EMVNNVATI
+414 
-423 LTQSYTKSD
+423 
-432 GTIKKPATDAKL
+432 
-444 MKYTMGLGTA
+444 
-454 GSSSS
+454 
-459 YIPGVGNNLATYL
+459 
-472 GVVNSEPVKMG
+472 
-483 CDLIG
+483 
-488 STAAEVGVDVFD
+488 
-500 GLRAGLGPIGWA
+500 
-512 WVGGELLIEGL
+512 
-523 LTFDTVQEKLSSV
+523 
-536 MGTIVQTSIDAFTKW
+536 MGTIVQTSIDTFTKW

-812 ALPDGDVIS
+812 TLPDGDVIS

-844 GQPAYTNSLGPITV
+844 GQPAAYGVTV
-858 DKRLLQIILY
+858 DKRLLQVILY
-868 IAKKYPIYISSLVR
+868 IAQKYPIYISSLVR
-882 DNTNNYSLHPVGE
+882 EDRPESWYSLHPVGE

-910 DQNAIDMLQYLLD
+910 DQNAIDLLQYLLD

-928 QGAGVGQEGCGNRAG
+928 QNAGIGQIECGNRDG
-943 SGMDGKLS
+943 SGINSKLT
-951 SAGLVPHDDSCDH
+951 SAGLTPHPDSCDH
-964 VHLALRW
+964 LHLALRD
-971 TRSAPKNW
+971 TRGAPKTW

>member
-1 MPLGTRERPDTSQ
+1 
-14 DNADDFDQWERQM
+14 
-27 QTPTDQGHAD
+27 
-37 DFDAWER
+37 
-44 EMSPSQAHWDDT
+44 
-56 VSRNL
+56 
-61 SRMENKKPAK
+61 
-71 HGNEAASS
+71 
-79 SGNSSDDAAGNIN
+79 
-92 NKEKQSQQ
+92 
-100 QDGWRD
+100 
-106 NTSRDLNKPKK
+106 
-117 GKGKSGGFSAMNKL
+117 
-131 KRFGPTG
+131 
-138 AVASMLLVGAVG
+138 
-150 IGSSTSIMGSLL
+150 
-162 VSIKESIVTNIDQQQ
+162 
-177 YTSSSRSNRILARR
+177 
-191 LADDATSGSCTLVK
+191 
-205 IACRFHKPTDYQLK
+205 
-219 QLDKAGVKALDE
+219 
-231 AGEVIE
+231 
-237 KGKLIGGKRP
+237 
-247 AHYLIDGEK
+247 
-256 ISAKDFKKAL
+256 
-266 RNNPK
+266 
-271 LRNAFRRAFN
+271 
-281 PRWVN
+281 
-286 WVDDAAVKFLKK
+286 
-298 IGVTKKVAEKLNSKK
+298 
-313 TRKALTE
+313 
-320 ATDELTKIEG
+320 
-330 KAADK
+330 
-335 LNKEIAEQAGD
+335 
-346 YATKEAKK
+346 
-354 ATKKKGNDVKLMMA
+354 
-368 QGICAAA
+368 
-375 KAPNVIVNINKAFRI
+375 
-390 AQYAK
+390 
-395 LAYTFLTAADAI
+395 
-407 KKGEATP
+407 
-414 EMVNNVATI
+414 
-423 LTQSYTKSD
+423 
-432 GTIKKPATDAKL
+432 
-444 MKYTMGLGTA
+444 
-454 GSSSS
+454 
-459 YIPGVGNNLATYL
+459 
-472 GVVNSEPVKMG
+472 
-483 CDLIG
+483 
-488 STAAEVGVDVFD
+488 
-500 GLRAGLGPIGWA
+500 
-512 WVGGELLIEGL
+512 
-523 LTFDTVQEKLSSV
+523 

-570 GTDVGDITGVGL
+570 GTDIGDITGVGL

-798 AGSGSG
+798 AGTGSG
-804 STTSGPGA
+804 STTSGSTA

-821 LAKQIVDN
+821 LSKQILDN
-829 PNITYDGDQFQNMAN
+829 PNITYDGDQFQKMAN
-844 GQPAYTNSLGPITV
+844 GQPAYVNQDGEITV

-868 IAKKYPIYISSLVR
+868 IGNKYPIYISSLVR
-882 DNTNNYSLHPVGE
+882 DKTNNYSLHPIGE

-910 DQNAIDMLQYLLD
+910 DQNAIDLLQYLLD
-923 GKVLP
+923 GNVLP
-928 QGAGVGQEGCGNRAG
+928 KNAGIGQIGCGNRDG
-943 SGMDGKLS
+943 SGINSKLT
-951 SAGLVPHDDSCDH
+951 SAGLTPHPDTCDH
-964 VHLALRW
+964 LHLALRD
-971 TRSAPKNW
+971 TRGAPKTW

>member
-27 QTPTDQGHAD
+27 QTPTDQGHAN

-71 HGNEAASS
+71 RDNEAASG
-79 SGNSSDDAAGNIN
+79 SGNSSGDAAGNIN

-106 NTSRDLNKPKK
+106 NTSRDLNKPKR

-177 YTSSSRSNRILARR
+177 YTSSSRSNRILSRR
-191 LADDATSGSCTLVK
+191 LADNATSGSCTLVK
-205 IACRFHKPTDYQLK
+205 IACRFHKPTNYQLK

-298 IGVTKKVAEKLNSKK
+298 IGVTKKVADKLNTKK
-313 TRKALTE
+313 AKKALTE
-320 ATDELTKIEG
+320 ATDELTKIE
-330 KAADK
+330 DK
-335 LNKEIAEQAGD
+335 GGDKIKKEIAEEAGD
-346 YATKEAKK
+346 FAKKEAKK
-354 ATKKKGNDVKLMMA
+354 TAKKGGDAKLMMA

-395 LAYTFLTAADAI
+395 LGYTFLTAADAI

-423 LTQSYTKSD
+423 LTQSYTKKD
-432 GTIKKPATDAKL
+432 GSIKKPATDSKL
-444 MKYTMGLGTA
+444 MKYTMGLGTS

-459 YIPGVGNNLATYL
+459 YIPGVGGALATYL
-472 GVVNSEPVKMG
+472 GVVNSEPVKVG
-483 CDLIG
+483 CDLVG
-488 STAAEVGVDVFD
+488 STAAEVAVEVFD
-500 GLRAGLGPIGWA
+500 GIKNGLGPVGWA
-512 WVGGELLIEGL
+512 WTAGEFALEGIL
-523 LTFDTVQEKLSSV
+523 SLESVQQQLSSA
-536 MGTIVQTSIDAFTKW
+536 MGGIVQTAIDTFGNW

-788 DEDPDKTKSA
+788 DEDPDKTTKPTSTSTASTSTSVGSA
-798 AGSGSG
+798 VGEPEFDQAQPAAEGGDDVSVWKGLNNG
-804 STTSGPGA
+804 
-812 ALPDGDVIS
+812 ALPDNELVTLSFSSERMHKQAAAAMEEMNKAYKSETGSDLGINEAYRDCETQIAYADPNS
-821 LAKQIVDN
+821 SRYQGGLAKPAPPCSSNHGWGLAADISVGDFDTPVYN
-829 PNITYDGDQFQNMAN
+829 WLITNAHKYGFVHPKWAERGGSKPEAWHWEYARKVAN
-844 GQPAYTNSLGPITV
+844 
-858 DKRLLQIILY
+858 
-868 IAKKYPIYISSLVR
+868 
-882 DNTNNYSLHPVGE
+882 
-895 AVDIAMING
+895 
-904 TATTGG
+904 
-910 DQNAIDMLQYLLD
+910 
-923 GKVLP
+923 
-928 QGAGVGQEGCGNRAG
+928 
-943 SGMDGKLS
+943 
-951 SAGLVPHDDSCDH
+951 
-964 VHLALRW
+964 
-971 TRSAPKNW
+971 

>member
-1 MPLGTRERPDTSQ
+1 
-14 DNADDFDQWERQM
+14 M

-71 HGNEAASS
+71 RGNEAASG
-79 SGNSSDDAAGNIN
+79 SGNSSGDAAGNIN

-177 YTSSSRSNRILARR
+177 YTSMSRSNRILSQR
-191 LADDATSGSCTLVK
+191 LADNATSGSCTLVK
-205 IACRFHKPTDYQLK
+205 IACRFHKPTNYQLK

-271 LRNAFRRAFN
+271 LRNAFRRAYN

-320 ATDELTKIEG
+320 ATDELTKIED
-330 KAADK
+330 KAGDK
-335 LNKEIAEQAGD
+335 IKKEIADEAGD
-346 YATKEAKK
+346 FAKKEAKK
-354 ATKKKGNDVKLMMA
+354 TAKKGGDAKLMMA

-395 LAYTFLTAADAI
+395 LGYTFLTAADAI

-423 LTQSYTKSD
+423 LTQSYTKKD
-432 GTIKKPATDAKL
+432 GSIKKPATDAKL

-459 YIPGVGNNLATYL
+459 YIPGVGGALATYL
-472 GVVNSEPVKMG
+472 GVVNSEPVKVG
-483 CDLIG
+483 CDLVG
-488 STAAEVGVDVFD
+488 STAAEVAVEVFD
-500 GLRAGLGPIGWA
+500 GIKNGLGPVGWA
-512 WVGGELLIEGL
+512 WTAGEFALEGIL
-523 LTFDTVQEKLSSV
+523 SLESVQQQLSSA
-536 MGTIVQTSIDAFTKW
+536 MGGIVQTAIDTFGNW

-812 ALPDGDVIS
+812 TLPDGDVIS

-844 GQPAYTNSLGPITV
+844 GQPAAYGVTV
-858 DKRLLQIILY
+858 DKRLLQVILH

-882 DNTNNYSLHPVGE
+882 EDSPDAWYSLHPVGE

-923 GKVLP
+923 SKVLP
-928 QGAGVGQEGCGNRAG
+928 QGAGIGQEGCGNRAG

-951 SAGLVPHDDSCDH
+951 SAGLVPHDDTCNH

>member
-71 HGNEAASS
+71 RGNEAASG
-79 SGNSSDDAAGNIN
+79 SGNSSGDAAGNIN

-177 YTSSSRSNRILARR
+177 YTSMSRSNRILSRR
-191 LADDATSGSCTLVK
+191 LADNATSGSCTLVK
-205 IACRFHKPTDYQLK
+205 IACRFHKPTNYQLK

-271 LRNAFRRAFN
+271 LRNAFRRAYN

-320 ATDELTKIEG
+320 ATDELTKIED
-330 KAADK
+330 KAGDK
-335 LNKEIAEQAGD
+335 IKKEIADEAGD
-346 YATKEAKK
+346 FAKKEAKK
-354 ATKKKGNDVKLMMA
+354 TAKKGGDAKLMMA

-395 LAYTFLTAADAI
+395 LGYTFLTAADAI

-423 LTQSYTKSD
+423 LTQSYTKKD
-432 GTIKKPATDAKL
+432 GSIKKPATDAKL

-459 YIPGVGNNLATYL
+459 YIPGVGGALATYL
-472 GVVNSEPVKMG
+472 GVVNSEPVKVG
-483 CDLIG
+483 CDLVG
-488 STAAEVGVDVFD
+488 STAAEVAVEVFD
-500 GLRAGLGPIGWA
+500 GIKNGLGPVGWA
-512 WVGGELLIEGL
+512 WTAGEFALEGIL
-523 LTFDTVQEKLSSV
+523 SLESVQQQLSSA
-536 MGTIVQTSIDAFTKW
+536 MGGIVQTAIDTFGNW

-812 ALPDGDVIS
+812 TLPDGDVIS

-844 GQPAYTNSLGPITV
+844 GQPAAYGVTV
-858 DKRLLQIILY
+858 DKRLLQVILH

-882 DNTNNYSLHPVGE
+882 EDSPDAWYSLHPVGE

-923 GKVLP
+923 SKVLP
-928 QGAGVGQEGCGNRAG
+928 QGAGIGQEGCGNRAG

-951 SAGLVPHDDSCDH
+951 SAGLVPHDDTCNH

>member
-27 QTPTDQGHAD
+27 QPSTDQGHAD

-61 SRMENKKPAK
+61 SRMENKKPTK
-71 HGNEAASS
+71 H
-79 SGNSSDDAAGNIN
+79 SGDSDSPSNGDTAGNIDG
-92 NKEKQSQQ
+92 KEKQSQQ

-117 GKGKSGGFSAMNKL
+117 GKSKSGGFSAMNKL

-177 YTSSSRSNRILARR
+177 YTSSSRSNRILSRR
-191 LADDATSGSCTLVK
+191 LADNATSGSCTLVK
-205 IACRFHKPTDYQLK
+205 IACRFHKPTNYQLK

-256 ISAKDFKKAL
+256 ISTKDFKKAL

-271 LRNAFRRAFN
+271 LRNAFRRAYN

-298 IGVTKKVAEKLNSKK
+298 IGVTKKVADKLNTKK
-313 TRKALTE
+313 AKKALTE
-320 ATDELTKIEG
+320 ATDELTKIE
-330 KAADK
+330 DK
-335 LNKEIAEQAGD
+335 GGDKIKKEIAEEAGD
-346 YATKEAKK
+346 FAKKEAKK
-354 ATKKKGNDVKLMMA
+354 TAKKGGDAKLMMA

-395 LAYTFLTAADAI
+395 LGYTFLTAADAI

-423 LTQSYTKSD
+423 LTQSYTKKD
-432 GTIKKPATDAKL
+432 GSIKKPATDSKL
-444 MKYTMGLGTA
+444 MKYTMGLGTS

-459 YIPGVGNNLATYL
+459 YIPGVGGALATYL
-472 GVVNSEPVKMG
+472 GVVNSEPVKVG
-483 CDLIG
+483 CDLVG
-488 STAAEVGVDVFD
+488 STAAEVAVEVFD
-500 GLRAGLGPIGWA
+500 GIKNGLGPVGWA
-512 WVGGELLIEGL
+512 WTAGEFALEGIL
-523 LTFDTVQEKLSSV
+523 SLESVQQQLSSA
-536 MGTIVQTSIDAFTKW
+536 MGGIVQTAIDTFGNW

-788 DEDPDKTKSA
+788 DEDPDKTTKPTSTSTASTSTSVGSA
-798 AGSGSG
+798 VGEPEFNQAQPAAEGGDDVSVWKGLNNG
-804 STTSGPGA
+804 
-812 ALPDGDVIS
+812 ALPDNELVTLSFSSERMHKQAAAAMEEMNKAYKSETGSDLGINEAYRDCETQIAYADPNS
-821 LAKQIVDN
+821 SRYQGGLAKPAPPCSSNHGWGLAADISVGGFDTPVYN
-829 PNITYDGDQFQNMAN
+829 WLTANAHKYGFVHPKWAERDGSKPEAWHWEYARRVAN
-844 GQPAYTNSLGPITV
+844 
-858 DKRLLQIILY
+858 
-868 IAKKYPIYISSLVR
+868 
-882 DNTNNYSLHPVGE
+882 
-895 AVDIAMING
+895 
-904 TATTGG
+904 
-910 DQNAIDMLQYLLD
+910 
-923 GKVLP
+923 
-928 QGAGVGQEGCGNRAG
+928 
-943 SGMDGKLS
+943 
-951 SAGLVPHDDSCDH
+951 
-964 VHLALRW
+964 
-971 TRSAPKNW
+971 

>member
-1 MPLGTRERPDTSQ
+1 M
-14 DNADDFDQWERQM
+14 
-27 QTPTDQGHAD
+27 
-37 DFDAWER
+37 
-44 EMSPSQAHWDDT
+44 
-56 VSRNL
+56 
-61 SRMENKKPAK
+61 
-71 HGNEAASS
+71 
-79 SGNSSDDAAGNIN
+79 
-92 NKEKQSQQ
+92 
-100 QDGWRD
+100 
-106 NTSRDLNKPKK
+106 
-117 GKGKSGGFSAMNKL
+117 GG
-131 KRFGPTG
+131 
-138 AVASMLLVGAVG
+138 
-150 IGSSTSIMGSLL
+150 
-162 VSIKESIVTNIDQQQ
+162 
-177 YTSSSRSNRILARR
+177 
-191 LADDATSGSCTLVK
+191 
-205 IACRFHKPTDYQLK
+205 
-219 QLDKAGVKALDE
+219 
-231 AGEVIE
+231 
-237 KGKLIGGKRP
+237 
-247 AHYLIDGEK
+247 
-256 ISAKDFKKAL
+256 
-266 RNNPK
+266 
-271 LRNAFRRAFN
+271 
-281 PRWVN
+281 
-286 WVDDAAVKFLKK
+286 
-298 IGVTKKVAEKLNSKK
+298 
-313 TRKALTE
+313 
-320 ATDELTKIEG
+320 
-330 KAADK
+330 
-335 LNKEIAEQAGD
+335 
-346 YATKEAKK
+346 
-354 ATKKKGNDVKLMMA
+354 
-368 QGICAAA
+368 
-375 KAPNVIVNINKAFRI
+375 
-390 AQYAK
+390 
-395 LAYTFLTAADAI
+395 
-407 KKGEATP
+407 
-414 EMVNNVATI
+414 
-423 LTQSYTKSD
+423 
-432 GTIKKPATDAKL
+432 
-444 MKYTMGLGTA
+444 
-454 GSSSS
+454 
-459 YIPGVGNNLATYL
+459 
-472 GVVNSEPVKMG
+472 
-483 CDLIG
+483 
-488 STAAEVGVDVFD
+488 
-500 GLRAGLGPIGWA
+500 
-512 WVGGELLIEGL
+512 
-523 LTFDTVQEKLSSV
+523 
-536 MGTIVQTSIDAFTKW
+536 IVQTAIDTFGNW

-670 FNLFNPS
+670 FNLFNPA

-764 CTVDSRQRALYNL
+764 CTIDSRQRALYNL

-812 ALPDGDVIS
+812 TLPDGDVIS

-844 GQPAYTNSLGPITV
+844 GQPAAYGVTV
-858 DKRLLQIILY
+858 DKRLLQVILH

-882 DNTNNYSLHPVGE
+882 EDSPDAWYSLHPVGE

-923 GKVLP
+923 SKVLP
-928 QGAGVGQEGCGNRAG
+928 QGAGIGQEGCGNRAG

-951 SAGLVPHDDSCDH
+951 SAGLVPHDDTCNH

>member
-1 MPLGTRERPDTSQ
+1 MPLGTRERPDTSR

-71 HGNEAASS
+71 RGNEAANG
-79 SGNSSDDAAGNIN
+79 SGNSSGDAAGNIN

-150 IGSSTSIMGSLL
+150 IGSSTSVMGSLL

-177 YTSSSRSNRILARR
+177 YTSMSRSNRILSRR

-271 LRNAFRRAFN
+271 LRNAFRRAYN

-320 ATDELTKIEG
+320 ATDELTKIED
-330 KAADK
+330 KAGDK
-335 LNKEIAEQAGD
+335 IKKEIADEAGD
-346 YATKEAKK
+346 FAKKEAKK
-354 ATKKKGNDVKLMMA
+354 TAKKGGDAKLMMA

-395 LAYTFLTAADAI
+395 LGYTFLTAADAI

-423 LTQSYTKSD
+423 LTQSYTKKD
-432 GTIKKPATDAKL
+432 GSIKKPATDSKL
-444 MKYTMGLGTA
+444 MKYTMGLGTS

-459 YIPGVGNNLATYL
+459 YIPGVGGALATYL
-472 GVVNSEPVKMG
+472 GVVNSEPVKVG
-483 CDLIG
+483 CDLVG
-488 STAAEVGVDVFD
+488 STAAEVAVEVFD
-500 GLRAGLGPIGWA
+500 GIKNGLGPVGWA
-512 WVGGELLIEGL
+512 WTAGEFALEGIL
-523 LTFDTVQEKLSSV
+523 SLESVQQQLSSA
-536 MGTIVQTSIDAFTKW
+536 MGGIVQTAIDTFGNW

-844 GQPAYTNSLGPITV
+844 GQPAAYGVTV
-858 DKRLLQIILY
+858 DKRLLQVILY
-868 IAKKYPIYISSLVR
+868 IAQKYPIYISSLVR
-882 DNTNNYSLHPVGE
+882 EDRPESWYSLHPVGE

-910 DQNAIDMLQYLLD
+910 DQNAIDLLQYLLD

-928 QGAGVGQEGCGNRAG
+928 QNAGIGQIECGNRDG
-943 SGMDGKLS
+943 SGINSKLT
-951 SAGLVPHDDSCDH
+951 SAGLTPHPDSCDH
-964 VHLALRW
+964 LHLALRD
-971 TRSAPKNW
+971 TRGAPKTW

>member
-71 HGNEAASS
+71 RGNEAANG
-79 SGNSSDDAAGNIN
+79 SGNSSGDAAGNIN

-150 IGSSTSIMGSLL
+150 IGSSTSVMGSLL

-177 YTSSSRSNRILARR
+177 YTSMSRSNRILSRR

-271 LRNAFRRAFN
+271 LRNAFRRAYN

-320 ATDELTKIEG
+320 ATDELTKIED
-330 KAADK
+330 KAGDK
-335 LNKEIAEQAGD
+335 IKKEIADEAGD
-346 YATKEAKK
+346 FAKKEAKK
-354 ATKKKGNDVKLMMA
+354 TAKKGGDAKLMMA

-395 LAYTFLTAADAI
+395 LGYTFLTAADAI

-423 LTQSYTKSD
+423 LTQSYTKKD
-432 GTIKKPATDAKL
+432 GSIKKPATDSKL
-444 MKYTMGLGTA
+444 MKYTMGLGTS

-459 YIPGVGNNLATYL
+459 YIPGVGGALATYL
-472 GVVNSEPVKMG
+472 GVVNSEPVKVG
-483 CDLIG
+483 CDLVG
-488 STAAEVGVDVFD
+488 STAAEVAVEVFD
-500 GLRAGLGPIGWA
+500 GIKNGLGPVGWA
-512 WVGGELLIEGL
+512 WTAGEFALEGIL
-523 LTFDTVQEKLSSV
+523 SLESVQQQLSSA
-536 MGTIVQTSIDAFTKW
+536 MGGIVQTAIDTFGNW

-556 LAEYFLGDK
+556 LAEYFLGNK

-798 AGSGSG
+798 AGTGSG
-804 STTSGPGA
+804 STTSGPTA

-821 LAKQIVDN
+821 LSKQILDN
-829 PNITYDGDQFQNMAN
+829 PNITYDGDQFQKMAN
-844 GQPAYTNSLGPITV
+844 GQPAYVNEDGEITV

-868 IAKKYPIYISSLVR
+868 IGNKYPIYISSLVR
-882 DNTNNYSLHPVGE
+882 DKTNNYSLHPIGE

-910 DQNAIDMLQYLLD
+910 DQNAIDLLQYLLD
-923 GKVLP
+923 GNVLP
-928 QGAGVGQEGCGNRAG
+928 KNAGIGQIGCGNRDG
-943 SGMDGKLS
+943 SGINSKLT
-951 SAGLVPHDDSCDH
+951 SAGLTPHPDSCDH
-964 VHLALRW
+964 LHLALRD
-971 TRSAPKNW
+971 TRGAPKTW

>member
-27 QTPTDQGHAD
+27 QPSTDQGHAD

-61 SRMENKKPAK
+61 SRMENKKPTK
-71 HGNEAASS
+71 H
-79 SGNSSDDAAGNIN
+79 SGDSDSPSNGDTAGNIDG
-92 NKEKQSQQ
+92 KEKQSQQ

-117 GKGKSGGFSAMNKL
+117 GKSKSGGFSAMNKL

-177 YTSSSRSNRILARR
+177 YTSSSRSNRILSRR
-191 LADDATSGSCTLVK
+191 LADNATSGSCTLVK
-205 IACRFHKPTDYQLK
+205 IACRFHKPTNYQLK

-271 LRNAFRRAFN
+271 LRNAFRRAYN

-298 IGVTKKVAEKLNSKK
+298 IGVTKKVADKLNTKK
-313 TRKALTE
+313 AKKALTE
-320 ATDELTKIEG
+320 ATDELTKIE
-330 KAADK
+330 DK
-335 LNKEIAEQAGD
+335 GGDKIKKEIAEEAGD
-346 YATKEAKK
+346 FAKKEAKK
-354 ATKKKGNDVKLMMA
+354 TAKKGGDAKLMMA

-395 LAYTFLTAADAI
+395 LGYTFLTAADAI

-423 LTQSYTKSD
+423 LTQSYTKKD
-432 GTIKKPATDAKL
+432 GSIKKPATDSKL
-444 MKYTMGLGTA
+444 MKYTMGLGTS

-459 YIPGVGNNLATYL
+459 YIPGVGGALATYL
-472 GVVNSEPVKMG
+472 GVVNSEPVKVG
-483 CDLIG
+483 CDLVG
-488 STAAEVGVDVFD
+488 STAAEVAVEVFD
-500 GLRAGLGPIGWA
+500 GIKNGLGPVGWA
-512 WVGGELLIEGL
+512 WTAGEFALEGIL
-523 LTFDTVQEKLSSV
+523 SLESVQQQLSSA
-536 MGTIVQTSIDAFTKW
+536 MGGIVQTAIDTFGNW

-556 LAEYFLGDK
+556 LAEYFLGNK

-582 SNSMADQASYT
+582 SNSMADQANYT

-788 DEDPDKTKSA
+788 DEDPDKTTKPTSTSTASTSTSVGSA
-798 AGSGSG
+798 VGEPEFNQAQPAAEGGDDVSVWKGLNNG
-804 STTSGPGA
+804 
-812 ALPDGDVIS
+812 ALPDSELVTLSFSSEKMHKQAAAAMEEMNKAYKAETGSDLGINEAYRDCDTQIAYADPNS
-821 LAKQIVDN
+821 PRYQGGLAKPAPPCSSNHGWGLAADISVGGFDTPVYN
-829 PNITYDGDQFQNMAN
+829 WLTANAHKYGFVHPKWAERDGSKPEAWHWEYARRVAN
-844 GQPAYTNSLGPITV
+844 
-858 DKRLLQIILY
+858 
-868 IAKKYPIYISSLVR
+868 
-882 DNTNNYSLHPVGE
+882 
-895 AVDIAMING
+895 
-904 TATTGG
+904 
-910 DQNAIDMLQYLLD
+910 
-923 GKVLP
+923 
-928 QGAGVGQEGCGNRAG
+928 
-943 SGMDGKLS
+943 
-951 SAGLVPHDDSCDH
+951 
-964 VHLALRW
+964 
-971 TRSAPKNW
+971 

>member
-1 MPLGTRERPDTSQ
+1 MLLGTRERPDTSQ
-14 DNADDFDQWERQM
+14 DNTDDFDQWERQM

-44 EMSPSQAHWDDT
+44 EMSPSQTHWDDT

-79 SGNSSDDAAGNIN
+79 SGNSSGDAAGNIN

-177 YTSSSRSNRILARR
+177 YTSMSRSNRILSRR
-191 LADDATSGSCTLVK
+191 LADNATSGSCTLVK
-205 IACRFHKPTDYQLK
+205 IACRFHKPTNYQLK

-271 LRNAFRRAFN
+271 LRNAFRRAYN

-298 IGVTKKVAEKLNSKK
+298 IGVTKKVADKLNTKK
-313 TRKALTE
+313 AKKALTE
-320 ATDELTKIEG
+320 ATDELTKIE
-330 KAADK
+330 DK
-335 LNKEIAEQAGD
+335 GGDKIKKEIAEEAGD
-346 YATKEAKK
+346 FAKKEAKK
-354 ATKKKGNDVKLMMA
+354 TAKKGGDAKLMMA

-395 LAYTFLTAADAI
+395 LGYTFLTAADAI

-423 LTQSYTKSD
+423 LTQSYTKKD
-432 GTIKKPATDAKL
+432 GSIKKPATDSKL
-444 MKYTMGLGTA
+444 MKYTMGLGTS

-459 YIPGVGNNLATYL
+459 YIPGVGGALATYL
-472 GVVNSEPVKMG
+472 GVVNSEPVKVG
-483 CDLIG
+483 CDLVG
-488 STAAEVGVDVFD
+488 STAAEVAVEVFD
-500 GLRAGLGPIGWA
+500 GIKNGLGPVGWA
-512 WVGGELLIEGL
+512 WTAGEFALEGVL
-523 LTFDTVQEKLSSV
+523 SLESVQQQLSSA
-536 MGTIVQTSIDAFTKW
+536 MGGIVQTAIDTFGNW
-551 VDMKA
+551 VDMNA
-556 LAEYFLGDK
+556 LAEYFLGNK

-570 GTDVGDITGVGL
+570 GTDVGEITGVGL

-798 AGSGSG
+798 AGTGSG
-804 STTSGPGA
+804 STTSGPTA

-821 LAKQIVDN
+821 LSKQILDN
-829 PNITYDGDQFQNMAN
+829 PNITYDGDQFQKMAN
-844 GQPAYTNSLGPITV
+844 GQPAYVNEDGEITV

-868 IAKKYPIYISSLVR
+868 IGNKYPIYISSLVR
-882 DNTNNYSLHPVGE
+882 DKTNNYSLHPIGE

-910 DQNAIDMLQYLLD
+910 DQNAIDLLQYLLD
-923 GKVLP
+923 GNVLP
-928 QGAGVGQEGCGNRAG
+928 KNAGIGQIGCGNRDG
-943 SGMDGKLS
+943 SGINSKLT
-951 SAGLVPHDDSCDH
+951 SAGLTPHPDSCDH
-964 VHLALRW
+964 LHLALRD
-971 TRSAPKNW
+971 TRGAPKTW

>member
-27 QTPTDQGHAD
+27 QPSTDQGHAD

-61 SRMENKKPAK
+61 SRMENKKPTK
-71 HGNEAASS
+71 H
-79 SGNSSDDAAGNIN
+79 SGDSDSPSNGDTAGNIDG
-92 NKEKQSQQ
+92 KEKQSQQ

-117 GKGKSGGFSAMNKL
+117 GKSKSGGFSAMNKL

-177 YTSSSRSNRILARR
+177 YTSSSRSNRILSRR
-191 LADDATSGSCTLVK
+191 LADNATSGSCTLVK
-205 IACRFHKPTDYQLK
+205 IACRFHKPTNYQLK

-271 LRNAFRRAFN
+271 LRNAFRRAYN

-298 IGVTKKVAEKLNSKK
+298 IGVTKKVADKLNTKK
-313 TRKALTE
+313 AKKALTE
-320 ATDELTKIEG
+320 ATDELTKIE
-330 KAADK
+330 DK
-335 LNKEIAEQAGD
+335 GGDKIKKEIAEEAGD
-346 YATKEAKK
+346 FAKKEAKK
-354 ATKKKGNDVKLMMA
+354 TAKKGGDAKLMMA

-395 LAYTFLTAADAI
+395 LGYTFLTAADAI

-423 LTQSYTKSD
+423 LTQSYTKKD
-432 GTIKKPATDAKL
+432 GSIKKPATDSKL
-444 MKYTMGLGTA
+444 MKYTMGLGTS

-459 YIPGVGNNLATYL
+459 YIPGVGGALATYL
-472 GVVNSEPVKMG
+472 GVVNSEPVKVG
-483 CDLIG
+483 CDLVG
-488 STAAEVGVDVFD
+488 STAAEVAVEVFD
-500 GLRAGLGPIGWA
+500 GIKNGLGPVGWA
-512 WVGGELLIEGL
+512 WTAGEFALEGIL
-523 LTFDTVQEKLSSV
+523 SLESVQQQLSSA
-536 MGTIVQTSIDAFTKW
+536 MGGIVQTAIDTFGNW

-788 DEDPDKTKSA
+788 DEDPDKTTKPTSTSTASTSTSVGSA
-798 AGSGSG
+798 VGEPEFNQAQPAAEGGDDVSVWKGLNNG
-804 STTSGPGA
+804 
-812 ALPDGDVIS
+812 ALPDNELVTLSFSSERMHKQAAAAMEEMNKAYKSETGSDLGINEAYRDCETQIAYADPNS
-821 LAKQIVDN
+821 SRYQGGLAKPAPPCSSNHGWGLAADISVGGFDTPVYN
-829 PNITYDGDQFQNMAN
+829 WLTANAHKYGFVHPKWAERDGSKPEAWHWEYARRVAN
-844 GQPAYTNSLGPITV
+844 
-858 DKRLLQIILY
+858 
-868 IAKKYPIYISSLVR
+868 
-882 DNTNNYSLHPVGE
+882 
-895 AVDIAMING
+895 
-904 TATTGG
+904 
-910 DQNAIDMLQYLLD
+910 
-923 GKVLP
+923 
-928 QGAGVGQEGCGNRAG
+928 
-943 SGMDGKLS
+943 
-951 SAGLVPHDDSCDH
+951 
-964 VHLALRW
+964 
-971 TRSAPKNW
+971 

>member
-117 GKGKSGGFSAMNKL
+117 GKGKSSGFSAMNKL

-177 YTSSSRSNRILARR
+177 YTSSSRSNRILSRR
-191 LADDATSGSCTLVK
+191 LADNATSGSCTLVK
-205 IACRFHKPTDYQLK
+205 IACRFHKPTNYQLK
-219 QLDKAGVKALDE
+219 QLDKAGVKALDG

-271 LRNAFRRAFN
+271 LRNAFRRAYN

-298 IGVTKKVAEKLNSKK
+298 IGVTKKVADKLNTKK
-313 TRKALTE
+313 AKKALTE
-320 ATDELTKIEG
+320 ATDELTKIE
-330 KAADK
+330 DK
-335 LNKEIAEQAGD
+335 GGDKIKKEIAEEAGD
-346 YATKEAKK
+346 FAKKEAKK
-354 ATKKKGNDVKLMMA
+354 TAKKGGDAKLMMA

-395 LAYTFLTAADAI
+395 LGYTFLTAADAI

-423 LTQSYTKSD
+423 LTQSYTKKD
-432 GTIKKPATDAKL
+432 GSIKKPATDSKL
-444 MKYTMGLGTA
+444 MKYTMGLGTS

-459 YIPGVGNNLATYL
+459 YIPGVGGALATYL
-472 GVVNSEPVKMG
+472 GVVNSEPVKVG
-483 CDLIG
+483 CDLVG
-488 STAAEVGVDVFD
+488 STAAEVAVEVFD
-500 GLRAGLGPIGWA
+500 GIKNGLGPVGWA
-512 WVGGELLIEGL
+512 WTAGEFALEGIL
-523 LTFDTVQEKLSSV
+523 SLESVQQQLSSA
-536 MGTIVQTSIDAFTKW
+536 MGGIVQTAIDTFGNW

-556 LAEYFLGDK
+556 LAEYFLGNK

-788 DEDPDKTKSA
+788 DEDPDKTTKPTSTSTASTSTSVGSA
-798 AGSGSG
+798 VGEPEFNQAQPAAEGGDDVSVWKGLNNG
-804 STTSGPGA
+804 
-812 ALPDGDVIS
+812 ALPDNELVTLSFSSERMHKQAAAAMEEMNKAYKSETGSDLGINEAYRDCETQIAYADPNS
-821 LAKQIVDN
+821 SRYQGGLAKPAPPCSSNHGWGLAADISVGGFDTPVYN
-829 PNITYDGDQFQNMAN
+829 WLTANAHKYGFVHPKWAERDGSKPEAWHWEYARRVAN
-844 GQPAYTNSLGPITV
+844 
-858 DKRLLQIILY
+858 
-868 IAKKYPIYISSLVR
+868 
-882 DNTNNYSLHPVGE
+882 
-895 AVDIAMING
+895 
-904 TATTGG
+904 
-910 DQNAIDMLQYLLD
+910 
-923 GKVLP
+923 
-928 QGAGVGQEGCGNRAG
+928 
-943 SGMDGKLS
+943 
-951 SAGLVPHDDSCDH
+951 
-964 VHLALRW
+964 
-971 TRSAPKNW
+971 

>member
-1 MPLGTRERPDTSQ
+1 MPLGTKERPDTSQ

-27 QTPTDQGHAD
+27 QPSAGQGHAD

-117 GKGKSGGFSAMNKL
+117 GKGKSSGFSAMNKL

-177 YTSSSRSNRILARR
+177 YTSSSRSNRILSRR
-191 LADDATSGSCTLVK
+191 LADNATSGSCTLVK
-205 IACRFHKPTDYQLK
+205 IACRFHKPTNYQLK

-271 LRNAFRRAFN
+271 LRNAFRRAYN

-298 IGVTKKVAEKLNSKK
+298 IGVTKKVADKLNTKK
-313 TRKALTE
+313 AKKALTE
-320 ATDELTKIEG
+320 ATDELTKIE
-330 KAADK
+330 DK
-335 LNKEIAEQAGD
+335 GGDKIKKEIAEEAGD
-346 YATKEAKK
+346 FAKKEAKK
-354 ATKKKGNDVKLMMA
+354 TAKKGGDAKLMMA

-395 LAYTFLTAADAI
+395 LGYTFLTAADAI

-423 LTQSYTKSD
+423 LTQSYTKKD
-432 GTIKKPATDAKL
+432 GSIKKPATDSKL
-444 MKYTMGLGTA
+444 MKYTMGLGTS

-459 YIPGVGNNLATYL
+459 YIPGVGGALATYL
-472 GVVNSEPVKMG
+472 GVVNSEPVKVG
-483 CDLIG
+483 CDLVG
-488 STAAEVGVDVFD
+488 STAAEVAVEVFD
-500 GLRAGLGPIGWA
+500 GIKNGLGPVGWA
-512 WVGGELLIEGL
+512 WTAGEFALEGIL
-523 LTFDTVQEKLSSV
+523 SLESVQQQLSSA
-536 MGTIVQTSIDAFTKW
+536 MGGIVQTAIDTFGNW

-556 LAEYFLGDK
+556 LAEYFLGNK

-752 TCNQASIINTKE
+752 TCNQASIINTKD

-788 DEDPDKTKSA
+788 DEDPDKTTKPTSTSTASTSTSVGSA
-798 AGSGSG
+798 VGEPEFDQAQPAAEGGDDVSVWKGLNNG
-804 STTSGPGA
+804 
-812 ALPDGDVIS
+812 ALPDNELVTLSFSSERMHKQAAAAMEEMNKAYKSETGSDLGINEAYRDCETQIAYADPNS
-821 LAKQIVDN
+821 SRYQGGLAKPAPPCSSNHGWGLAADISV
-829 PNITYDGDQFQNMAN
+829 GDFDTPVYNWLTTNAHKYGFVHPKWAERGGSKPEAWHWEYARKVAN
-844 GQPAYTNSLGPITV
+844 
-858 DKRLLQIILY
+858 
-868 IAKKYPIYISSLVR
+868 
-882 DNTNNYSLHPVGE
+882 
-895 AVDIAMING
+895 
-904 TATTGG
+904 
-910 DQNAIDMLQYLLD
+910 
-923 GKVLP
+923 
-928 QGAGVGQEGCGNRAG
+928 
-943 SGMDGKLS
+943 
-951 SAGLVPHDDSCDH
+951 
-964 VHLALRW
+964 
-971 TRSAPKNW
+971 

>member
-1 MPLGTRERPDTSQ
+1 MPLGTRERPDTSR

-71 HGNEAASS
+71 RDNEAASS
-79 SGNSSDDAAGNIN
+79 SGNSSGDAAGNIN

-177 YTSSSRSNRILARR
+177 YTSMSRSNRILSRR

-271 LRNAFRRAFN
+271 LRNAFRRAYN

-320 ATDELTKIEG
+320 ATDELTKIED
-330 KAADK
+330 KAGDK
-335 LNKEIAEQAGD
+335 IKKEIADEAGD
-346 YATKEAKK
+346 FAKKEAKK
-354 ATKKKGNDVKLMMA
+354 TAKKGGDAKLMMA

-395 LAYTFLTAADAI
+395 LGYTFLTAADAI

-423 LTQSYTKSD
+423 LTQSYTKKD
-432 GTIKKPATDAKL
+432 GSIKKPATDSKL
-444 MKYTMGLGTA
+444 MKYTMGLGTS

-459 YIPGVGNNLATYL
+459 YIPGVGGALATYL
-472 GVVNSEPVKMG
+472 GVVNSEPVKVG
-483 CDLIG
+483 CDLVG
-488 STAAEVGVDVFD
+488 STAAEVAVEVFD
-500 GLRAGLGPIGWA
+500 GIKNGLGPVGWA
-512 WVGGELLIEGL
+512 WTAGEFALEGVL
-523 LTFDTVQEKLSSV
+523 SLESVQQQLSSA
-536 MGTIVQTSIDAFTKW
+536 MGGIVQTAIDTFGNW
-551 VDMKA
+551 VDMNA
-556 LAEYFLGDK
+556 LAEYFLGNK

-570 GTDVGDITGVGL
+570 GTDVGEITGVGL

-798 AGSGSG
+798 AGTGSG
-804 STTSGPGA
+804 STTSGPTA

-821 LAKQIVDN
+821 LSKQILDN
-829 PNITYDGDQFQNMAN
+829 PNITYDGDQFQKMAN
-844 GQPAYTNSLGPITV
+844 GQPAYVNEDGEITV

-868 IAKKYPIYISSLVR
+868 IGNKYPIYISSLVR
-882 DNTNNYSLHPVGE
+882 DKTNNYSLHPIGE

-910 DQNAIDMLQYLLD
+910 DQNAIDLLQYLLD
-923 GKVLP
+923 GNVLP
-928 QGAGVGQEGCGNRAG
+928 KNAGIGQIGCGNRDG
-943 SGMDGKLS
+943 SGINSKLT
-951 SAGLVPHDDSCDH
+951 SAGLTPHPDSCDH
-964 VHLALRW
+964 LHLALRD
-971 TRSAPKNW
+971 TRGAPKTW

>member
-27 QTPTDQGHAD
+27 QTPTDQGHAN

-71 HGNEAASS
+71 RDNEAASG
-79 SGNSSDDAAGNIN
+79 SGNSSGDAAGNIN

-100 QDGWRD
+100 QDSWRD
-106 NTSRDLNKPKK
+106 NTSRDLNKPKR

-177 YTSSSRSNRILARR
+177 YTSSSRSNRILSRR
-191 LADDATSGSCTLVK
+191 LADNATSGSCTLVK
-205 IACRFHKPTDYQLK
+205 IACRFHKPTNYQLK

-298 IGVTKKVAEKLNSKK
+298 IGVTKKVADKLNTKK
-313 TRKALTE
+313 AKKALTE
-320 ATDELTKIEG
+320 ATDELTKIE
-330 KAADK
+330 DK
-335 LNKEIAEQAGD
+335 GGDKIKKEIAEEAGD
-346 YATKEAKK
+346 FAKKEAKK
-354 ATKKKGNDVKLMMA
+354 TAKKGGDAKLMMA

-395 LAYTFLTAADAI
+395 LGYTFLTAADAI

-423 LTQSYTKSD
+423 LTQSYTKKD
-432 GTIKKPATDAKL
+432 GSIKKPATDSKL
-444 MKYTMGLGTA
+444 MKYTMGLGTS

-459 YIPGVGNNLATYL
+459 YIPGVGGALATYL
-472 GVVNSEPVKMG
+472 GVVNSEPVKVG
-483 CDLIG
+483 CDLVG
-488 STAAEVGVDVFD
+488 STAAEVAVEVFD
-500 GLRAGLGPIGWA
+500 GIKNGLGPVGWA
-512 WVGGELLIEGL
+512 WTAGEFALEGIL
-523 LTFDTVQEKLSSV
+523 SLESVQQQLSSA
-536 MGTIVQTSIDAFTKW
+536 MGGIVQTAIDTFGNW

-788 DEDPDKTKSA
+788 DEDPDKTTKPTSTSTASTSTSVGSA
-798 AGSGSG
+798 VGEPEFDQAQPAAEGGDDVSVWKGLNNG
-804 STTSGPGA
+804 
-812 ALPDGDVIS
+812 ALPDNELVTLSFSSERMHKQAAAAMEEMNKAYKSETGSDLGINEAYRDCETQIAYADPNS
-821 LAKQIVDN
+821 SRYQGGLAKPAPPCSSNHGWGLAADISVGDFDTPVYN
-829 PNITYDGDQFQNMAN
+829 WLITNAHKYGFVHPKWAERGGSKPEAWHWEYARKVAN
-844 GQPAYTNSLGPITV
+844 
-858 DKRLLQIILY
+858 
-868 IAKKYPIYISSLVR
+868 
-882 DNTNNYSLHPVGE
+882 
-895 AVDIAMING
+895 
-904 TATTGG
+904 
-910 DQNAIDMLQYLLD
+910 
-923 GKVLP
+923 
-928 QGAGVGQEGCGNRAG
+928 
-943 SGMDGKLS
+943 
-951 SAGLVPHDDSCDH
+951 
-964 VHLALRW
+964 
-971 TRSAPKNW
+971 

>member
-1 MPLGTRERPDTSQ
+1 MPLGTRERPDTSR

-71 HGNEAASS
+71 RDNEAASS
-79 SGNSSDDAAGNIN
+79 GGNSSGDAAGNIN

-117 GKGKSGGFSAMNKL
+117 SKGKSGGFSAMNKL

-150 IGSSTSIMGSLL
+150 IGSSTSVMGSLL

-177 YTSSSRSNRILARR
+177 YTSMSRSNRILSRR

-271 LRNAFRRAFN
+271 LRNAFRRAYN

-320 ATDELTKIEG
+320 ATDELTKIED
-330 KAADK
+330 KAGDK
-335 LNKEIAEQAGD
+335 IKKEIADEAGD
-346 YATKEAKK
+346 FAKKEAKK
-354 ATKKKGNDVKLMMA
+354 TAKKGGDAKLMMA

-395 LAYTFLTAADAI
+395 LGYTFLTAADAI

-432 GTIKKPATDAKL
+432 GTIKKPATDSKL
-444 MKYTMGLGTA
+444 MKYTMGLGTS

-459 YIPGVGNNLATYL
+459 YIPGVGGALATYL
-472 GVVNSEPVKMG
+472 GVVNSEPVKVG
-483 CDLIG
+483 CDLVG
-488 STAAEVGVDVFD
+488 STAAEVAVEVFD
-500 GLRAGLGPIGWA
+500 GIKNGLGPVGWA
-512 WVGGELLIEGL
+512 WTAGEFALEGIL
-523 LTFDTVQEKLSSV
+523 SLESVQQQLSSA
-536 MGTIVQTSIDAFTKW
+536 MGGIVQTAIDTFGNW

-812 ALPDGDVIS
+812 TLPDGDVIS

-844 GQPAYTNSLGPITV
+844 GQPAAYGVTV
-858 DKRLLQIILY
+858 DKRLLQVILH

-882 DNTNNYSLHPVGE
+882 EDSPDAWYSLHPVGE

-923 GKVLP
+923 SKVLP
-928 QGAGVGQEGCGNRAG
+928 QGAGIGQEGCGNRAG

-951 SAGLVPHDDSCDH
+951 SAGLVPHDDTCNH

>member
-1 MPLGTRERPDTSQ
+1 MPLGTRERPDTSR

-71 HGNEAASS
+71 RGNEAANG
-79 SGNSSDDAAGNIN
+79 SGNSSGDAAGNIN

-150 IGSSTSIMGSLL
+150 IGSSTSVMGSLL

-177 YTSSSRSNRILARR
+177 YTSMSRSNRILSRR

-271 LRNAFRRAFN
+271 LRNAFRRAYN

-320 ATDELTKIEG
+320 ATDELTKIED
-330 KAADK
+330 KAGDK
-335 LNKEIAEQAGD
+335 IKKEIADEAGD
-346 YATKEAKK
+346 FAKKEAKK
-354 ATKKKGNDVKLMMA
+354 TAKKGGDAKLMMA

-395 LAYTFLTAADAI
+395 LGYTFLTAADAI
-407 KKGEATP
+407 KKGEATS

-423 LTQSYTKSD
+423 LTQSYTKKD
-432 GTIKKPATDAKL
+432 GSIKKPATDSKL
-444 MKYTMGLGTA
+444 MKYTMGLGTS

-459 YIPGVGNNLATYL
+459 YIPGVGGALATYL
-472 GVVNSEPVKMG
+472 GVVNSEPVKVG
-483 CDLIG
+483 CDLVG
-488 STAAEVGVDVFD
+488 STAAEVAVEVFD
-500 GLRAGLGPIGWA
+500 GIKNGLGPVGWA
-512 WVGGELLIEGL
+512 WTAGEFALEGIL
-523 LTFDTVQEKLSSV
+523 SLESVQQQLSSA
-536 MGTIVQTSIDAFTKW
+536 MGGIVQTAIDTFGNW

-556 LAEYFLGDK
+556 LAEYFLGNK

-798 AGSGSG
+798 AGTGSG
-804 STTSGPGA
+804 STTSGPTA

-821 LAKQIVDN
+821 LSKQILDN
-829 PNITYDGDQFQNMAN
+829 PNITYDGDQFQKMAN
-844 GQPAYTNSLGPITV
+844 GQPAYVNEDGEITV

-868 IAKKYPIYISSLVR
+868 IGNKYPIYISSLVR
-882 DNTNNYSLHPVGE
+882 DKTNNYSLHPIGE

-910 DQNAIDMLQYLLD
+910 DQNAIDLLQYLLD
-923 GKVLP
+923 GNVLP
-928 QGAGVGQEGCGNRAG
+928 KNAGIGQIGCGNRDG
-943 SGMDGKLS
+943 SGINSKLT
-951 SAGLVPHDDSCDH
+951 SAGLTPHPDSCDH
-964 VHLALRW
+964 LHLALRD
-971 TRSAPKNW
+971 TRGAPKTW

>member
-1 MPLGTRERPDTSQ
+1 MPLGTRERPDTSR

-71 HGNEAASS
+71 RGNEAANG
-79 SGNSSDDAAGNIN
+79 SGNSSGDAAGNIN

-150 IGSSTSIMGSLL
+150 IGSSTSVMGSLL

-177 YTSSSRSNRILARR
+177 YTSMSRSNRILSRR

-271 LRNAFRRAFN
+271 LRNAFRRAYN

-320 ATDELTKIEG
+320 ATDELTKIED
-330 KAADK
+330 KAGDK
-335 LNKEIAEQAGD
+335 IKKEIADEAGD
-346 YATKEAKK
+346 FAKKEAKK
-354 ATKKKGNDVKLMMA
+354 TAKKGGDAKLMMA

-395 LAYTFLTAADAI
+395 LGYTFLTAADAI

-423 LTQSYTKSD
+423 LTQSYTKKD
-432 GTIKKPATDAKL
+432 GSIKKPATDSKL
-444 MKYTMGLGTA
+444 MKYTMGLGTS

-459 YIPGVGNNLATYL
+459 YIPGVGGALATYL
-472 GVVNSEPVKMG
+472 GVVNSEPVKVG
-483 CDLIG
+483 CDLVG
-488 STAAEVGVDVFD
+488 STAAEVAVEVFD
-500 GLRAGLGPIGWA
+500 GIKNGLGPVGWA
-512 WVGGELLIEGL
+512 WTAGEFALEGIL
-523 LTFDTVQEKLSSV
+523 SLESVQQQLSSA
-536 MGTIVQTSIDAFTKW
+536 MGGIVQTAIDTFGNW

-556 LAEYFLGDK
+556 LAEYFLGNK

-798 AGSGSG
+798 AGSGS
-804 STTSGPGA
+804 TTSGPGA

-844 GQPAYTNSLGPITV
+844 GQPAAYGVTV
-858 DKRLLQIILY
+858 DKRLLQTILY

-882 DNTNNYSLHPVGE
+882 ENTNNYSLHPVGE

-951 SAGLVPHDDSCDH
+951 SAGLVPHDDTCNH

>member
-71 HGNEAASS
+71 RGNEAASS
-79 SGNSSDDAAGNIN
+79 SGNSSGDAAGNIN

-177 YTSSSRSNRILARR
+177 YTSMSRSNRILSRR
-191 LADDATSGSCTLVK
+191 LADNATSGSCTLVK
-205 IACRFHKPTDYQLK
+205 IACRFHKPTNYQLK

-271 LRNAFRRAFN
+271 LRNAFRRAYN

-320 ATDELTKIEG
+320 ATDELTKIED
-330 KAADK
+330 KAGDK
-335 LNKEIAEQAGD
+335 IKKEIADEAGD
-346 YATKEAKK
+346 FAKKEAKK
-354 ATKKKGNDVKLMMA
+354 TAKKGGDAKLMMA

-395 LAYTFLTAADAI
+395 LGYTFLTAADAI

-423 LTQSYTKSD
+423 LTQSYTKKD
-432 GTIKKPATDAKL
+432 GSIKKPATDSKL
-444 MKYTMGLGTA
+444 MKYTMGLGTS

-459 YIPGVGNNLATYL
+459 YIPGVGGALATYL
-472 GVVNSEPVKMG
+472 GVVNSEPVKVG
-483 CDLIG
+483 CDLVG
-488 STAAEVGVDVFD
+488 STAAEVAVEVFD
-500 GLRAGLGPIGWA
+500 GIKNGLGPVGWA
-512 WVGGELLIEGL
+512 WTAGEFALEGIL
-523 LTFDTVQEKLSSV
+523 SLESVQQQLSSA
-536 MGTIVQTSIDAFTKW
+536 MGGIVQTAIDTFGNW

-733 DIDEDG
+733 DIDENG

-812 ALPDGDVIS
+812 TLPDGDVIS

-844 GQPAYTNSLGPITV
+844 GQPAAYGVTV
-858 DKRLLQIILY
+858 DKRLLQVILY
-868 IAKKYPIYISSLVR
+868 IAQKYPIYISSLVR
-882 DNTNNYSLHPVGE
+882 EDRPESWYSLHPVGE

-910 DQNAIDMLQYLLD
+910 DQNAIDLLQYLLD

-928 QGAGVGQEGCGNRAG
+928 QNAGIGQIECGNRDG
-943 SGMDGKLS
+943 SGINSKLT
-951 SAGLVPHDDSCDH
+951 SAGLTPHPDSCDH
-964 VHLALRW
+964 LHLALRD
-971 TRSAPKNW
+971 TRGAPKTW

>member
-71 HGNEAASS
+71 RGNEAASG
-79 SGNSSDDAAGNIN
+79 SGNSSGDAAGNIN

-177 YTSSSRSNRILARR
+177 YTSMSRSNRILSRR
-191 LADDATSGSCTLVK
+191 LADNATSGSCTLVK
-205 IACRFHKPTDYQLK
+205 IACRFHKPTNYQLK

-271 LRNAFRRAFN
+271 LRNAFRRAYN

-320 ATDELTKIEG
+320 ATDELTKIED
-330 KAADK
+330 KAGDK
-335 LNKEIAEQAGD
+335 IKKEIADEAGD
-346 YATKEAKK
+346 FAKKEAKK
-354 ATKKKGNDVKLMMA
+354 TAKKGGDAKLMMA

-395 LAYTFLTAADAI
+395 LGYTFLTAADAI

-423 LTQSYTKSD
+423 LTQSYTKKD
-432 GTIKKPATDAKL
+432 GSIKKPATDSKL
-444 MKYTMGLGTA
+444 MKYTMGLGTS

-459 YIPGVGNNLATYL
+459 YIPGVGGALATYL
-472 GVVNSEPVKMG
+472 GVVNSEPVKVG
-483 CDLIG
+483 CDLVG
-488 STAAEVGVDVFD
+488 STAAEVAVEVFD
-500 GLRAGLGPIGWA
+500 GIKNGLGPVGWA
-512 WVGGELLIEGL
+512 WTAGEFALEGIL
-523 LTFDTVQEKLSSV
+523 SLESVQQQLSSA
-536 MGTIVQTSIDAFTKW
+536 MGGIVQTAIDTFGNW

-812 ALPDGDVIS
+812 TLPDGDVIS

-844 GQPAYTNSLGPITV
+844 GQPAAYGVTV
-858 DKRLLQIILY
+858 DKRLLQVILH

-882 DNTNNYSLHPVGE
+882 EDSPDAWYSLHPVGE

-923 GKVLP
+923 SKVLP
-928 QGAGVGQEGCGNRAG
+928 QGAGIGQEGCGNRAG

-951 SAGLVPHDDSCDH
+951 SAGLVPHDDTCNH

>member
-1 MPLGTRERPDTSQ
+1 MPLGTRERPDTSR

-71 HGNEAASS
+71 RGNEAANG
-79 SGNSSDDAAGNIN
+79 SGNSSGDAAGNIN

-150 IGSSTSIMGSLL
+150 IGSSTSVMGSLL

-177 YTSSSRSNRILARR
+177 YTSMSRSNRILSRR

-271 LRNAFRRAFN
+271 LRNAFRRAYN

-320 ATDELTKIEG
+320 ATDELTKIED
-330 KAADK
+330 KAGDK
-335 LNKEIAEQAGD
+335 IKKEIADEAGD
-346 YATKEAKK
+346 FAKKEAKK
-354 ATKKKGNDVKLMMA
+354 TAKKGGDAKLMMA

-395 LAYTFLTAADAI
+395 LGYTFLTAADAI

-423 LTQSYTKSD
+423 LTQSYTKKD
-432 GTIKKPATDAKL
+432 GSIKKPATDSKL
-444 MKYTMGLGTA
+444 MKYTMGLGTS

-459 YIPGVGNNLATYL
+459 YIPGVGGALATYL
-472 GVVNSEPVKMG
+472 GVVNSEPVKVG
-483 CDLIG
+483 CDLVG
-488 STAAEVGVDVFD
+488 STAAEVAVEVFD
-500 GLRAGLGPIGWA
+500 GIKNGLGPVGWA
-512 WVGGELLIEGL
+512 WTAGEFALEGIL
-523 LTFDTVQEKLSSV
+523 SLESVQQQLSSA
-536 MGTIVQTSIDAFTKW
+536 MGGIVQTAIDTFGNW

-556 LAEYFLGDK
+556 LAEYFLGNK

-812 ALPDGDVIS
+812 TLPDGDVIS

-844 GQPAYTNSLGPITV
+844 GQPAAYGVTV
-858 DKRLLQIILY
+858 DKRLLQVILY
-868 IAKKYPIYISSLVR
+868 IAQKYPIYISSLVR
-882 DNTNNYSLHPVGE
+882 EDRPESWYSLHPVGE

-910 DQNAIDMLQYLLD
+910 DQNAIDLLQYLLD

-928 QGAGVGQEGCGNRAG
+928 QNAGIGQIECGNRDG
-943 SGMDGKLS
+943 SGINSKLT
-951 SAGLVPHDDSCDH
+951 SAGLTPHPDSCDH
-964 VHLALRW
+964 LHLALRD
-971 TRSAPKNW
+971 TRGAPKTW

>member
-27 QTPTDQGHAD
+27 QTPTDQGHAN

-71 HGNEAASS
+71 RDNEAASG
-79 SGNSSDDAAGNIN
+79 SGNSSGDAAGNIN

-100 QDGWRD
+100 QDSWRD
-106 NTSRDLNKPKK
+106 NTSRDLNKPKR
-117 GKGKSGGFSAMNKL
+117 GKGKSGSFSAMNKL

-177 YTSSSRSNRILARR
+177 YTSSSRSNRILSRR
-191 LADDATSGSCTLVK
+191 LADNATSGSCTLVK
-205 IACRFHKPTDYQLK
+205 IACRFHKPTNYQLK

-298 IGVTKKVAEKLNSKK
+298 IGVTKKVADKLNTKK
-313 TRKALTE
+313 AKKALTE
-320 ATDELTKIEG
+320 ATDELTKIE
-330 KAADK
+330 DK
-335 LNKEIAEQAGD
+335 GGDKIKKEIAEEAGD
-346 YATKEAKK
+346 FAKKEAKK
-354 ATKKKGNDVKLMMA
+354 TAKKGGDAKLMMA

-395 LAYTFLTAADAI
+395 LGYTFLTAADAI

-423 LTQSYTKSD
+423 LTQSYTKKD
-432 GTIKKPATDAKL
+432 GSIKKPATDSKL
-444 MKYTMGLGTA
+444 MKYTMGLGTS

-459 YIPGVGNNLATYL
+459 YIPGVGGALATYL
-472 GVVNSEPVKMG
+472 GVVNSEPVKVG
-483 CDLIG
+483 CDLVG
-488 STAAEVGVDVFD
+488 STAAEVAVEVFD
-500 GLRAGLGPIGWA
+500 GIKNGLGPVGWA
-512 WVGGELLIEGL
+512 WTAGEFALEGIL
-523 LTFDTVQEKLSSV
+523 SLESVQQQLSSA
-536 MGTIVQTSIDAFTKW
+536 MGGIVQTAIDTFGNW

-788 DEDPDKTKSA
+788 DEDPDKTTKPTSTSTASTSTSVGSA
-798 AGSGSG
+798 VGEPEFDQAQPAAEGGDDVSVWKGLNNG
-804 STTSGPGA
+804 
-812 ALPDGDVIS
+812 ALPDNELVTLSFSSERMYKQAAAAMEEMNKAYKSETGSDLGINEAYRDCETQIAYADPNS
-821 LAKQIVDN
+821 SRYQGGLAKPAPPCSSNHGWGLAADISVGDFDTPVYN
-829 PNITYDGDQFQNMAN
+829 WLITNAHKYGFVHPKWAERGGSKPEAWHWEYARKVAN
-844 GQPAYTNSLGPITV
+844 
-858 DKRLLQIILY
+858 
-868 IAKKYPIYISSLVR
+868 
-882 DNTNNYSLHPVGE
+882 
-895 AVDIAMING
+895 
-904 TATTGG
+904 
-910 DQNAIDMLQYLLD
+910 
-923 GKVLP
+923 
-928 QGAGVGQEGCGNRAG
+928 
-943 SGMDGKLS
+943 
-951 SAGLVPHDDSCDH
+951 
-964 VHLALRW
+964 
-971 TRSAPKNW
+971 

>member
-27 QTPTDQGHAD
+27 QTPTDQGHVD

-71 HGNEAASS
+71 RGNEAASG
-79 SGNSSDDAAGNIN
+79 SGNSSGDAAGNIN

-117 GKGKSGGFSAMNKL
+117 GKGKSGGFSAMNNL

-177 YTSSSRSNRILARR
+177 YTSMSRSNRILSRR
-191 LADDATSGSCTLVK
+191 LADNATSGSCTLVK
-205 IACRFHKPTDYQLK
+205 IACRFHKPTNYQLK

-271 LRNAFRRAFN
+271 LRNAFRRAYN

-320 ATDELTKIEG
+320 ATDELTKIED
-330 KAADK
+330 KAGDK
-335 LNKEIAEQAGD
+335 IKKEIADEAGD
-346 YATKEAKK
+346 FAKKEAKK
-354 ATKKKGNDVKLMMA
+354 TAKKGGDAKLMMA

-395 LAYTFLTAADAI
+395 LGYTFLTAADAI

-423 LTQSYTKSD
+423 LTQSYTKKD
-432 GTIKKPATDAKL
+432 GSIKKPATDSKL
-444 MKYTMGLGTA
+444 MKYTMGLGTS

-459 YIPGVGNNLATYL
+459 YIPGVGGALATYL
-472 GVVNSEPVKMG
+472 GVVNSEPVKVG
-483 CDLIG
+483 CDLVG
-488 STAAEVGVDVFD
+488 STAAEVAVEVFD
-500 GLRAGLGPIGWA
+500 GIKNGLGPVGWA
-512 WVGGELLIEGL
+512 WTAGEFALEGIL
-523 LTFDTVQEKLSSV
+523 SLESVQQQLSSA
-536 MGTIVQTSIDAFTKW
+536 MGGIVQTAIDTFGNW

-812 ALPDGDVIS
+812 TLPDGDVIS

-844 GQPAYTNSLGPITV
+844 GQPAAYGVTV
-858 DKRLLQIILY
+858 DKRLLQVILH

-882 DNTNNYSLHPVGE
+882 EDSPDAWYSLHPVGE

-923 GKVLP
+923 SKVLP
-928 QGAGVGQEGCGNRAG
+928 QGAGIGQEGCGNRAG

-951 SAGLVPHDDSCDH
+951 SAGLVPHDDTCNH